1 MHKKRTRLLSLL
13 LVGALLLGLYPLPG
27 LAEASPPPQATQTDI
42 TESPPENE
50 AAPSTEPDTGPQQP
64 PADSETEEPTRQPTE
79 EAPPTPAEEPVQE
92 PTQVPS
98 QVPSENPAMLS
109 LLEAMAQNGYAY
121 VLTSPVPLY
130 ATEELTLPLA
140 AIAQEMAVLLVHR
153 LTAGDTVAEVWLLN
167 EAYELVVA
175 YVPTASLPETAL
187 TGPEV
192 DALAQTLLS
201 ALAADAS
208 GQRLVFVA
216 ALQAAMEEPTSE
228 PTPED
233 TSEGVTSQP
242 TPEPAATATDVTAPA
257 LPTQETPP
265 AEPGAFA
272 QVTTQTNAFTDVDES
287 FAQGNT
293 GELWA
298 GYFTRDAIVQVEEVL
313 QDGQGRWWY
322 RVRYL
327 YGDDFADGTLKWT
340 AYGTACVLAAE
351 AYVTDAAGLTVT
363 DYAYPDRA
371 ASGVMRMAARS
382 AQSFSLK
389 ALNAAVPTLYVGQ
402 SGLYGSSG
410 KDSAYLQ
417 IAKAPGHGTVYAT
430 PHYLEGYTVYCLEH
444 TLPGPGENISGGGQ
458 QPTGPYV
465 IVDMDTYRTTPG
477 YSSIIYHESTLHAI
491 GWVLRH
497 TYPFMVLDRSDAD
510 NETWSRVAGQF
521 AIRQVI
527 RELEGPQYVRDYWD
541 MDNFYRASGQAPEVY
556 LEYARWLAANG
567 IARASMTGAIAVSN
581 QSARFSGGYL
591 TGTVTLTTDADLIRI
606 PLSAGALTGNT
617 AGTDGA
623 YYYLRSGD
631 TVSVTVP
638 GTVLSFVAES
648 VSSAEEEANFLIG
661 VPDEAIQKVLIP
673 QQGAPY
679 KLQSVTVAFDAPMG
693 GITVT
698 KKDAATGAKLP
709 GAVFELSGNGESRTQ
724 TTGADGMAR
733 FENLQPGVY
742 TVREIGTPEGY
753 LLASPDAQ
761 QVTVAGGGTASAV
774 FANAQVTGS
783 IRIVKRD
790 SLTKEALAGAEF
802 TITRLTAPPSAG
814 GAGTGSSVVVT
825 TDASGIAETGWLPW
839 GRYRIEETKTP
850 EHYVDQAFSTEI
862 DILEQ
867 GKTYEITVENE
878 PAKGYIQIVKTDS
891 LDKTPI
897 GQVQFDIFREGSS
910 EPVAVMTT
918 DENGAATSPPLPKGS
933 YIVRE
938 HENPTGYV
946 EELVQL
952 SATVKSDATAYL
964 SASNQPIQGR
974 IRIVKRDSLTKEA
987 LAGAEFTIT
996 RVSGLPAHQGKDDGE
1011 VVAVLTTDAEGVA
1024 LSPPLTYG
1032 TYRVEES
1039 KVPEHYVDQGFAVEV
1054 EIRENG
1060 KTYEIAA
1067 ENEPTKGYIRITK
1080 TDRLNGNPIAGVRFD
1095 IYENDAYG
1103 SALAGSMVTDEN
1115 GVAVSEPLRKGRYIV
1130 REYGETAGYVFEEI
1144 ALEATVQ
1151 SDMTTELT
1159 ATNQPVQVRLKLYKR
1174 DAEEYAGDNPNSSA
1188 HPKSL
1193 LPEPCDISAPAVRGD
1208 GQLTGAVFQVL
1219 AAQDITDRQGHVVF
1233 AKGEVVADR
1242 LTTAGADASVTTEL
1256 LWPGVYEIVEL
1267 SPPEGYQPSGETF
1280 LVDARSATEQ
1290 SKAAV
1295 VTYEGLKT
1303 NKIRYGAQAVIKI
1316 LGSMDAGPDPGRV
1329 ETPEAGAEFNVYL
1342 ERAGSYENAREI
1354 ERDHLVTDENGYA
1367 KTKPLPYGVYV
1378 LEQTKGAPGYEI
1390 KGPVTFEI
1398 DGTEDLDNPPP
1409 LTLSDQPI
1417 RYRLRLLK
1425 TDAETGRTI
1434 VLSSASFKLKN
1445 AAGEYVAQTVYYPT
1459 QQEIDTFVTDETG
1472 GVTLPETVTWGLY
1485 YLEEVKAPEG
1495 YLLPAED
1502 LAVFVGQDGDSPGET
1517 YQLDIEIPNTP
1528 VMGRICLEKT
1538 GLMLTGFEPD
1548 TDAYGNK
1555 LQRPVYE
1562 EGYLAGAVFEVRAA
1576 ETVAGKDGTV
1586 WFTQDALVSTLTTTA
1601 EGMVVSEPLPLGRYY
1616 LVETQAPAGYA
1627 LDETRY
1633 DVTLAATDS
1642 QTTLVD
1648 VQVKAG
1654 NAYIPVEI
1662 TVEKQA
1668 EALQSTAQA
1677 DGTMIRQVVDGPGE
1691 GFVFGLY
1698 NAFDIRYPGGMLPA
1712 GTLVATGATDAEG
1725 RLTFA
1730 GNYPHGDYEVRE
1742 LQAPEGWKRSPE
1754 RFPIMLVPEGEE
1766 AGTVIRARVAV
1777 RNALIYTP
1785 VTLTKTD
1792 ITGANTVP
1800 GALIEVRDESGAV
1813 IYRAYTDERGELPDI
1828 PVTPGR
1834 YTFREVLAPEGYALN
1849 EAETS
1854 FTVDAEGNVRGNT
1867 LLRDDFT
1874 RVQLQ
1879 KQYEDG
1885 QPMGGVTFALL
1896 DETGTQLMTAISDR
1910 NGLVTFERIPYGSY
1924 TIVETQPLP
1933 GYFLADV
1940 AVELQVDGSFVNPK
1954 EPLAT
1959 IVNHPMRIACRK
1971 VNPSGTP
1978 LPGAEFCLV
1987 DAATGTVVEIAVSDE
2002 EGCFAFEHVDYG
2014 DWIIRE
2020 RKSPE
2025 GYSAMADVPLHIGED
2040 FVQPEPMTFVDIPDH
2055 YVFRKVDTAG
2065 RPLAGVRFALEDA
2078 EGNALRELVSGE
2090 DGTVRVDGLE
2100 PGSYVIRETQAL
2112 EGYTRTDETLCF
2124 TLDASYVPAEEMPE
2138 LVNATVIQTGI
2149 DLIVTPLMTLGG
2161 GLVLLGCVLYGAQQC
2176 TFRRKRKKK

>member
-1 MHKKRTRLLSLL
+1 
-13 LVGALLLGLYPLPG
+13 
-27 LAEASPPPQATQTDI
+27 
-42 TESPPENE
+42 
-50 AAPSTEPDTGPQQP
+50 
-64 PADSETEEPTRQPTE
+64 
-79 EAPPTPAEEPVQE
+79 
-92 PTQVPS
+92 
-98 QVPSENPAMLS
+98 
-109 LLEAMAQNGYAY
+109 MAQNGYAY
-121 VLTSPVPLY
+121 VLTPPVPLY

-175 YVPTASLPETAL
+175 YVSTASLPETAL

-242 TPEPAATATDVTAPA
+242 TPEPAATATDATATDVTAPA

-410 KDSAYLQ
+410 KDSTYLQ

-606 PLSAGALTGNT
+606 PISAGTLTGNT

-631 TVSVTVP
+631 TVSVSVP

-742 TVREIGTPEGY
+742 TVREISAPEGY

-783 IRIVKRD
+783 IRIVK
-790 SLTKEALAGAEF
+790 
-802 TITRLTAPPSAG
+802 
-814 GAGTGSSVVVT
+814 
-825 TDASGIAETGWLPW
+825 
-839 GRYRIEETKTP
+839 
-850 EHYVDQAFSTEI
+850 Q
-862 DILEQ
+862 
-867 GKTYEITVENE
+867 
-878 PAKGYIQIVKTDS
+878 
-891 LDKTPI
+891 
-897 GQVQFDIFREGSS
+897 
-910 EPVAVMTT
+910 
-918 DENGAATSPPLPKGS
+918 
-933 YIVRE
+933 
-938 HENPTGYV
+938 
-946 EELVQL
+946 
-952 SATVKSDATAYL
+952 
-964 SASNQPIQGR
+964 
-974 IRIVKRDSLTKEA
+974 DSLTKEA

-1039 KVPEHYVDQGFAVEV
+1039 KAPEHYVDQVFAMEV

-1130 REYGETAGYVFEEI
+1130 REHGETAGYVFEEI

-1174 DAEEYAGDNPNSSA
+1174 DAEEYAGENPNSSA
-1188 HPKSL
+1188 RPKSSPL

-1242 LTTAGADASVTTEL
+1242 LITAGADASVTTEL

-1280 LVDARSATEQ
+1280 LVDARNAAEQ
-1290 SKAAV
+1290 SQAGV

-1303 NKIRYGAQAVIKI
+1303 NEIRYGAQAVIKI
-1316 LGSMDAGPDPGRV
+1316 LGSMDAGPDPSRV

-1417 RYRLRLLK
+1417 RYRLRLRK

-1472 GVTLPETVTWGLY
+1472 GVTLPETVTWGLH

-1502 LAVFVGQDGDSPGET
+1502 LAVFVGHDGDSPGET

-1528 VMGRICLEKT
+1528 VKGRICLEKT
-1538 GLMLTGFEPD
+1538 GLMLAGFEPD
-1548 TDAYGNK
+1548 TDAYGNE
-1555 LQRPVYE
+1555 LQRPVYQ
-1562 EGYLAGAVFEVRAA
+1562 EGYLADAVFEVRAA

-1601 EGMVVSEPLPLGRYY
+1601 EGMAVSEPLPLGRYY

-1677 DGTMIRQVVDGPGE
+1677 DGTLIRQVVDGPGE

-1698 NAFDIRYPGGMLPA
+1698 NAFDVRYPGGMLPA
-1712 GTLVATGATDAEG
+1712 DTLVATGATDAEG

-1754 RFPIMLVPEGEE
+1754 RFPIMLEPEGTET
-1766 AGTVIRARVAV
+1766 GTVIRARVAV

-1854 FTVDAEGNVRGNT
+1854 FTVDAEGNVRGNI

-1896 DETGTQLMTAISDR
+1896 DETGTQLMTAVSDR
-1910 NGLVTFERIPYGSY
+1910 NGLATFERIPYGSY

-1940 AVELQVDGSFVNPK
+1940 AVELQVDGSFVNPQ

-1959 IVNHPMRIACRK
+1959 IVNHPMRIVCRK
-1971 VNPSGTP
+1971 VNTSGTP

-2020 RKSPE
+2020 TKAPE
-2025 GYSAMADVPLHIGED
+2025 GYIAMADVPLHIGED
-2040 FVQPEPMTFVDIPDH
+2040 FVQTEPMTFVDIPDY

>member
-13 LVGALLLGLYPLPG
+13 LVGMLLLGLYPVPG
-27 LAEASPPPQATQTDI
+27 LVEASPPPQATQTDI

-50 AAPSTEPDTGPQQP
+50 AAPSTEPDTGSLQP
-64 PADSETEEPTRQPTE
+64 PVDSETEEPTRQPAE
-79 EAPPTPAEEPVQE
+79 EAPPTPAEEPAQE

-98 QVPSENPAMLS
+98 EKPNALS
-109 LLEAMAQNGYAY
+109 WREAMAQNGYAY
-121 VLTSPVPLY
+121 VLTPPVPLY

-140 AIAQEMAVLLVHR
+140 AIAQETAVLLVHR

-167 EAYELVVA
+167 EAYELVEA
-175 YVPTASLPETAL
+175 YVSTASLPETAL

-216 ALQAAMEEPTSE
+216 ALQAAMEEPTSD

-233 TSEGVTSQP
+233 TFEGVTSQP

-287 FAQGNT
+287 FAQGYT

-638 GTVLSFVAES
+638 GTALSFVAES

-742 TVREIGTPEGY
+742 TVREISAPEGY

-761 QVTVAGGGTASAV
+761 QVTVTGGGTASAV

-783 IRIVKRD
+783 IRIVK
-790 SLTKEALAGAEF
+790 
-802 TITRLTAPPSAG
+802 
-814 GAGTGSSVVVT
+814 
-825 TDASGIAETGWLPW
+825 
-839 GRYRIEETKTP
+839 
-850 EHYVDQAFSTEI
+850 Q
-862 DILEQ
+862 
-867 GKTYEITVENE
+867 
-878 PAKGYIQIVKTDS
+878 
-891 LDKTPI
+891 
-897 GQVQFDIFREGSS
+897 
-910 EPVAVMTT
+910 
-918 DENGAATSPPLPKGS
+918 
-933 YIVRE
+933 
-938 HENPTGYV
+938 
-946 EELVQL
+946 
-952 SATVKSDATAYL
+952 
-964 SASNQPIQGR
+964 
-974 IRIVKRDSLTKEA
+974 DSLTKEA

-996 RVSGLPAHQGKDDGE
+996 RVSGLPAHQGKDEGE

-1095 IYENDAYG
+1095 ICENDAYG

-1130 REYGETAGYVFEEI
+1130 REHGETAGYVFEEI

-1174 DAEEYAGDNPNSSA
+1174 DAEEYTGDNPNSSA
-1188 HPKSL
+1188 RPKSL

-1219 AAQDITDRQGHVVF
+1219 AAQDITDRQGHVIF

-1242 LTTAGADASVTTEL
+1242 LTTAGADASATTEL

-1280 LVDARSATEQ
+1280 LVDARSAAEQ
-1290 SKAAV
+1290 SQAAV

-1303 NKIRYGAQAVIKI
+1303 NEIRYGAQAVIKI

-1329 ETPEAGAEFNVYL
+1329 ETPEVGAEFNVYL
-1342 ERAGSYENAREI
+1342 ERAGSYENAREM

-1378 LEQTKGAPGYEI
+1378 LEQTKGVPGYEI

-1528 VMGRICLEKT
+1528 VKGRICLEKT

-1555 LQRPVYE
+1555 LQRPVYQ

-1576 ETVAGKDGTV
+1576 ETVTGKDGTV

-1601 EGMVVSEPLPLGRYY
+1601 EGMAVSEPLPLGRYY
-1616 LVETQAPAGYA
+1616 LVETQAPAGYT

-1642 QTTLVD
+1642 QTALVD

-1677 DGTMIRQVVDGPGE
+1677 DGTLIRQVVDAPGE

-1754 RFPIMLVPEGEE
+1754 RFPIALEPEGEE

-1885 QPMGGVTFALL
+1885 QPMGGVSFALL

-1959 IVNHPMRIACRK
+1959 IVNHPMRIVCRK
-1971 VNPSGTP
+1971 VNTSGTP

-2020 RKSPE
+2020 RKAPE

>member
-1 MHKKRTRLLSLL
+1 MHKKRTKLLSLL
-13 LVGALLLGLYPLPG
+13 LVGALLLGLYPVPG
-27 LAEASPPPQATQTDI
+27 LAEASSPSQATQTDI

-50 AAPSTEPDTGPQQP
+50 AAPSTEPDTGPPQP
-64 PADSETEEPTRQPTE
+64 PADSETE
-79 EAPPTPAEEPVQE
+79 EAPPTPAEEPAQE
-92 PTQVPS
+92 PTQA
-98 QVPSENPAMLS
+98 PSEKPNTFS
-109 LLEAMAQNGYAY
+109 WREAMAQNGYAY

-140 AIAQEMAVLLVHR
+140 AIAQETVVLLVHR

-175 YVPTASLPETAL
+175 YVSTASLPETAL

-192 DALAQTLLS
+192 DVLAQTLLS
-201 ALAADAS
+201 ALAEDAS

-233 TSEGVTSQP
+233 TSEGVTFQP
-242 TPEPAATATDVTAPA
+242 TPEPAATATDVTATDVTAPA

-382 AQSFSLK
+382 AQGFSLK

-556 LEYARWLAANG
+556 LEYARWLAAKG

-638 GTVLSFVAES
+638 GTALSFVAES

-742 TVREIGTPEGY
+742 TVREIGAPEGY

-761 QVTVAGGGTASAV
+761 QVTVTGGGTASAV

-783 IRIVKRD
+783 IRIAKQD

-802 TITRLTAPPSAG
+802 TITR
-814 GAGTGSSVVVT
+814 
-825 TDASGIAETGWLPW
+825 I
-839 GRYRIEETKTP
+839 
-850 EHYVDQAFSTEI
+850 
-862 DILEQ
+862 
-867 GKTYEITVENE
+867 
-878 PAKGYIQIVKTDS
+878 
-891 LDKTPI
+891 
-897 GQVQFDIFREGSS
+897 
-910 EPVAVMTT
+910 
-918 DENGAATSPPLPKGS
+918 
-933 YIVRE
+933 
-938 HENPTGYV
+938 
-946 EELVQL
+946 
-952 SATVKSDATAYL
+952 
-964 SASNQPIQGR
+964 
-974 IRIVKRDSLTKEA
+974 
-987 LAGAEFTIT
+987 
-996 RVSGLPAHQGKDDGE
+996 SGLPAHQGKDDGE

-1039 KVPEHYVDQGFAVEV
+1039 KVPEHYVDQCFAVEV

-1130 REYGETAGYVFEEI
+1130 REHGETAGYVFEEI

-1188 HPKSL
+1188 HRKSL

-1233 AKGEVVADR
+1233 AEGEVVADR

-1280 LVDARSATEQ
+1280 LVDARSAAEQ
-1290 SKAAV
+1290 SQAAV

-1303 NKIRYGAQAVIKI
+1303 NEIRYGAQAVIKI

-1390 KGPVTFEI
+1390 KGSITFEI

-1485 YLEEVKAPEG
+1485 YLEEVKAPED

-1502 LAVFVGQDGDSPGET
+1502 LAVFVGHDGDSPGET

-1548 TDAYGNK
+1548 TDAYGNE
-1555 LQRPVYE
+1555 LQRPVYK
-1562 EGYLAGAVFEVRAA
+1562 EGYLADAVFEVRAA
-1576 ETVAGKDGTV
+1576 ETVTGKDGTV

-1601 EGMVVSEPLPLGRYY
+1601 EGMAVSEPLPLGRYY

-1642 QTTLVD
+1642 QTALVD

-1668 EALQSTAQA
+1668 ETLQSTAQA
-1677 DGTMIRQVVDGPGE
+1677 DGTLIRQVVDAPGE

-1754 RFPIMLVPEGEE
+1754 RFPIALEPEGTE

-1785 VTLTKTD
+1785 VISMILCARRSKT
-1792 ITGANTVP
+1792 
-1800 GALIEVRDESGAV
+1800 S
-1813 IYRAYTDERGELPDI
+1813 
-1828 PVTPGR
+1828 
-1834 YTFREVLAPEGYALN
+1834 
-1849 EAETS
+1849 
-1854 FTVDAEGNVRGNT
+1854 
-1867 LLRDDFT
+1867 LR
-1874 RVQLQ
+1874 
-1879 KQYEDG
+1879 
-1885 QPMGGVTFALL
+1885 
-1896 DETGTQLMTAISDR
+1896 
-1910 NGLVTFERIPYGSY
+1910 
-1924 TIVETQPLP
+1924 
-1933 GYFLADV
+1933 
-1940 AVELQVDGSFVNPK
+1940 
-1954 EPLAT
+1954 
-1959 IVNHPMRIACRK
+1959 
-1971 VNPSGTP
+1971 
-1978 LPGAEFCLV
+1978 
-1987 DAATGTVVEIAVSDE
+1987 
-2002 EGCFAFEHVDYG
+2002 
-2014 DWIIRE
+2014 
-2020 RKSPE
+2020 
-2025 GYSAMADVPLHIGED
+2025 
-2040 FVQPEPMTFVDIPDH
+2040 
-2055 YVFRKVDTAG
+2055 
-2065 RPLAGVRFALEDA
+2065 
-2078 EGNALRELVSGE
+2078 
-2090 DGTVRVDGLE
+2090 
-2100 PGSYVIRETQAL
+2100 
-2112 EGYTRTDETLCF
+2112 
-2124 TLDASYVPAEEMPE
+2124 
-2138 LVNATVIQTGI
+2138 
-2149 DLIVTPLMTLGG
+2149 
-2161 GLVLLGCVLYGAQQC
+2161 
-2176 TFRRKRKKK
+2176 

>member
-50 AAPSTEPDTGPQQP
+50 AAPSTEPDTGPPQP
-64 PADSETEEPTRQPTE
+64 PADSETEE
-79 EAPPTPAEEPVQE
+79 ALPTPAEEPAQE
-92 PTQVPS
+92 PTQA
-98 QVPSENPAMLS
+98 PSEKPNALS
-109 LLEAMAQNGYAY
+109 WREAMAQNGYAY
-121 VLTSPVPLY
+121 VLTPPVPLY

-140 AIAQEMAVLLVHR
+140 AIAQETAVLLVHR

-175 YVPTASLPETAL
+175 YVSTASLPEIAL
-187 TGPEV
+187 TGLEV

-216 ALQAAMEEPTSE
+216 ALQAAMEEPTSD

-402 SGLYGSSG
+402 SGLHGSSG

-556 LEYARWLAANG
+556 LEYARWLAYNG

-617 AGTDGA
+617 AGMDGA

-638 GTVLSFVAES
+638 GTTLSFVAES

-709 GAVFELSGNGESRTQ
+709 GAAFELSGNGESRTQ

-742 TVREIGTPEGY
+742 TVREISAPEGY

-783 IRIVKRD
+783 IRMVKQD

-802 TITRLTAPPSAG
+802 TITR
-814 GAGTGSSVVVT
+814 
-825 TDASGIAETGWLPW
+825 I
-839 GRYRIEETKTP
+839 
-850 EHYVDQAFSTEI
+850 
-862 DILEQ
+862 
-867 GKTYEITVENE
+867 
-878 PAKGYIQIVKTDS
+878 
-891 LDKTPI
+891 
-897 GQVQFDIFREGSS
+897 
-910 EPVAVMTT
+910 
-918 DENGAATSPPLPKGS
+918 
-933 YIVRE
+933 
-938 HENPTGYV
+938 
-946 EELVQL
+946 
-952 SATVKSDATAYL
+952 
-964 SASNQPIQGR
+964 
-974 IRIVKRDSLTKEA
+974 
-987 LAGAEFTIT
+987 
-996 RVSGLPAHQGKDDGE
+996 SGLPAHQGKDDGE

-1039 KVPEHYVDQGFAVEV
+1039 KAPEHYVDQGFAVEV

-1130 REYGETAGYVFEEI
+1130 REHGETAGYVFEEI

-1174 DAEEYAGDNPNSSA
+1174 DAEEYAGENPNSSA
-1188 HPKSL
+1188 RPKSSPL
-1193 LPEPCDISAPAVRGD
+1193 LPETCDISAPAVRGD

-1219 AAQDITDRQGHVVF
+1219 AAWDITDRQGHVVF

-1242 LTTAGADASVTTEL
+1242 LTTAGADASATTEL
-1256 LWPGVYEIVEL
+1256 LWPGVYEIVEM

-1280 LVDARSATEQ
+1280 LVDARSAAEQ
-1290 SKAAV
+1290 SQAGV

-1303 NKIRYGAQAVIKI
+1303 NEIRYGAQAVIKI

-1342 ERAGSYENAREI
+1342 ERAGSYENAREM

-1390 KGPVTFEI
+1390 KGPITFEI

-1528 VMGRICLEKT
+1528 VKGRICLEKT

-1548 TDAYGNK
+1548 TDAYGNE
-1555 LQRPVYE
+1555 LQRPVYQ

-1576 ETVAGKDGTV
+1576 ETVTGKDGTV

-1601 EGMVVSEPLPLGRYY
+1601 EGMAVSEPLPLGRYY

-1642 QTTLVD
+1642 QTALVD

-1668 EALQSTAQA
+1668 ETLQSTAQA
-1677 DGTMIRQVVDGPGE
+1677 DGTLIRQVVDAPGE

-1725 RLTFA
+1725 QLTFA

-1742 LQAPEGWKRSPE
+1742 LQTPEGWKRSPE
-1754 RFPIMLVPEGEE
+1754 RFPITLEPEGEE

-1896 DETGTQLMTAISDR
+1896 DEAGTQLMAAVSDR

-1971 VNPSGTP
+1971 VNTSGTP

-2020 RKSPE
+2020 RKAPE
-2025 GYSAMADVPLHIGED
+2025 GYIAMADVSLNIGED

-2055 YVFRKVDTAG
+2055 YVFRKVDNAG
-2065 RPLAGVRFALEDA
+2065 RPLAGVRFVLEDA

-2138 LVNATVIQTGI
+2138 MVNATVIQTGI

>member
-27 LAEASPPPQATQTDI
+27 LAETSPPPQATQTDI

-50 AAPSTEPDTGPQQP
+50 AAPSTEPDTGSLQP
-64 PADSETEEPTRQPTE
+64 PVDSETEEPARQPTE
-79 EAPPTPAEEPVQE
+79 EAPPTPAEEPAQE
-92 PTQVPS
+92 PTQA
-98 QVPSENPAMLS
+98 PSEKPNALS
-109 LLEAMAQNGYAY
+109 WREAMAQNGYAY
-121 VLTSPVPLY
+121 VLTPPVPLY

-140 AIAQEMAVLLVHR
+140 AIAQETAVLLVHR

-175 YVPTASLPETAL
+175 YVSTASLPETAL

-192 DALAQTLLS
+192 DVLAQTLLS

-216 ALQAAMEEPTSE
+216 ALQAAMEKPTSE

-298 GYFTRDAIVQVEEVL
+298 GYFTRDAVVQVEEVL
-313 QDGQGRWWY
+313 QDGQRRWWY

-410 KDSAYLQ
+410 KDSTYLQ

-742 TVREIGTPEGY
+742 TVREIGAPEGY

-761 QVTVAGGGTASAV
+761 QVTVTGGGTASAV

-783 IRIVKRD
+783 IRV
-790 SLTKEALAGAEF
+790 
-802 TITRLTAPPSAG
+802 
-814 GAGTGSSVVVT
+814 
-825 TDASGIAETGWLPW
+825 
-839 GRYRIEETKTP
+839 
-850 EHYVDQAFSTEI
+850 
-862 DILEQ
+862 
-867 GKTYEITVENE
+867 
-878 PAKGYIQIVKTDS
+878 
-891 LDKTPI
+891 
-897 GQVQFDIFREGSS
+897 
-910 EPVAVMTT
+910 
-918 DENGAATSPPLPKGS
+918 
-933 YIVRE
+933 
-938 HENPTGYV
+938 
-946 EELVQL
+946 
-952 SATVKSDATAYL
+952 
-964 SASNQPIQGR
+964 
-974 IRIVKRDSLTKEA
+974 VKRDSLTKEA

-1130 REYGETAGYVFEEI
+1130 REHGETAGYVFEEI

-1174 DAEEYAGDNPNSSA
+1174 DAEEYAGENPNSSA
-1188 HPKSL
+1188 RPKSSPL

-1219 AAQDITDRQGHVVF
+1219 AARDITDRQGHVIF

-1242 LTTAGADASVTTEL
+1242 LITAGADASVTTEL

-1280 LVDARSATEQ
+1280 LVDARSAAEQ
-1290 SKAAV
+1290 SQAAV

-1303 NKIRYGAQAVIKI
+1303 NEIRYGAQAVIKI

-1390 KGPVTFEI
+1390 KGPVAFEI

-1502 LAVFVGQDGDSPGET
+1502 LAVFVGHDGDSPGET

-1528 VMGRICLEKT
+1528 VKGRICLEKT

-1548 TDAYGNK
+1548 TDAYGNE
-1555 LQRPVYE
+1555 LQRPVYK

-1576 ETVAGKDGTV
+1576 ETVTGKDGTV

-1601 EGMVVSEPLPLGRYY
+1601 EGMAVSDPLPLGRYY

-1642 QTTLVD
+1642 QTALVD

-1668 EALQSTAQA
+1668 ETLQSTAQA
-1677 DGTMIRQVVDGPGE
+1677 DGTLIRQVVDGPGE

-1754 RFPIMLVPEGEE
+1754 RFPITLEPEGEE

-1854 FTVDAEGNVRGNT
+1854 FTVDAEGNVRGNI
-1867 LLRDDFT
+1867 LLQDDFT

-1879 KQYEDG
+1879 KQYEAG
-1885 QPMGGVTFALL
+1885 QPMGGVSFALL

-1959 IVNHPMRIACRK
+1959 IVNHPMRIVCRK
-1971 VNPSGTP
+1971 VNTSGTP

-2020 RKSPE
+2020 RKAPE
-2025 GYSAMADVPLHIGED
+2025 GYSAMADVPLNIGED
-2040 FVQPEPMTFVDIPDH
+2040 LVQPEPMTFVDIPDH

>member
-140 AIAQEMAVLLVHR
+140 AIAQELAVLLVHR

-175 YVPTASLPETAL
+175 YVSTASLPETAL

-556 LEYARWLAANG
+556 LEYARWLAAKG

-606 PLSAGALTGNT
+606 PISAGTLTGNT

-638 GTVLSFVAES
+638 GTALSFVAES

-733 FENLQPGVY
+733 FENLQPGIY
-742 TVREIGTPEGY
+742 TVREISAPEGY

-761 QVTVAGGGTASAV
+761 QVTVTGGGTASAV

-783 IRIVKRD
+783 IR
-790 SLTKEALAGAEF
+790 
-802 TITRLTAPPSAG
+802 
-814 GAGTGSSVVVT
+814 
-825 TDASGIAETGWLPW
+825 
-839 GRYRIEETKTP
+839 
-850 EHYVDQAFSTEI
+850 
-862 DILEQ
+862 
-867 GKTYEITVENE
+867 
-878 PAKGYIQIVKTDS
+878 
-891 LDKTPI
+891 
-897 GQVQFDIFREGSS
+897 
-910 EPVAVMTT
+910 M
-918 DENGAATSPPLPKGS
+918 
-933 YIVRE
+933 
-938 HENPTGYV
+938 
-946 EELVQL
+946 
-952 SATVKSDATAYL
+952 
-964 SASNQPIQGR
+964 
-974 IRIVKRDSLTKEA
+974 VKRDSLTKEA

-1103 SALAGSMVTDEN
+1103 SALAGSIVTDEN

-1130 REYGETAGYVFEEI
+1130 REHGETAGYVFEEI

-1174 DAEEYAGDNPNSSA
+1174 DAEEYTGDNPNSSA
-1188 HPKSL
+1188 RPKSL

-1219 AAQDITDRQGHVVF
+1219 AARDITDRQGHVVF

-1242 LTTAGADASVTTEL
+1242 LTTAGADASATTEL

-1280 LVDARSATEQ
+1280 LVDARSAAEQ
-1290 SKAAV
+1290 SQAAV

-1303 NKIRYGAQAVIKI
+1303 NEIRYGAQAVIKI

-1342 ERAGSYENAREI
+1342 ERAGSYENAREM

-1502 LAVFVGQDGDSPGET
+1502 LAVFVGHDGDSPGET

-1548 TDAYGNK
+1548 TDAYGNE
-1555 LQRPVYE
+1555 LQRPVYQ
-1562 EGYLAGAVFEVRAA
+1562 EGYLADAVFEVRAA

-1601 EGMVVSEPLPLGRYY
+1601 EGMAVSEPLPLGRYY

-1642 QTTLVD
+1642 QTALVD

-1668 EALQSTAQA
+1668 ETLQSTAQA
-1677 DGTMIRQVVDGPGE
+1677 DGTLIRQVVDGPGE

-1754 RFPIMLVPEGEE
+1754 RFPITLEPEGTET
-1766 AGTVIRARVAV
+1766 GTVIRARVAV

-1896 DETGTQLMTAISDR
+1896 DEAGTQLMAAISDR
-1910 NGLVTFERIPYGSY
+1910 NGLATFERIPYGSY

-1940 AVELQVDGSFVNPK
+1940 AVELQVDGSFVNPQ

-1971 VNPSGTP
+1971 VNTSGTP

>member
-27 LAEASPPPQATQTDI
+27 LAETSPPPQATQTDI

-92 PTQVPS
+92 PTQA
-98 QVPSENPAMLS
+98 PSEYPDALS

-121 VLTSPVPLY
+121 VLTPPVPLY

-140 AIAQEMAVLLVHR
+140 AIAQETAVLLVHR

-175 YVPTASLPETAL
+175 YVSTASLPETAL
-187 TGPEV
+187 TGQEV
-192 DALAQTLLS
+192 DVLAQTLLS

-216 ALQAAMEEPTSE
+216 ALQAAMEEPTSD

-233 TSEGVTSQP
+233 TSEGFTSQP

-382 AQSFSLK
+382 AQGFSLK

-606 PLSAGALTGNT
+606 PISAGTLTGNT

-638 GTVLSFVAES
+638 GTALSFVAES

-693 GITVT
+693 GIVVAKT
-698 KKDAATGAKLP
+698 DAATGAKLP

-742 TVREIGTPEGY
+742 TVREISAPEGY

-761 QVTVAGGGTASAV
+761 QVTVTGGGTASAV

-783 IRIVKRD
+783 IR
-790 SLTKEALAGAEF
+790 
-802 TITRLTAPPSAG
+802 
-814 GAGTGSSVVVT
+814 
-825 TDASGIAETGWLPW
+825 
-839 GRYRIEETKTP
+839 
-850 EHYVDQAFSTEI
+850 
-862 DILEQ
+862 
-867 GKTYEITVENE
+867 
-878 PAKGYIQIVKTDS
+878 
-891 LDKTPI
+891 
-897 GQVQFDIFREGSS
+897 
-910 EPVAVMTT
+910 M
-918 DENGAATSPPLPKGS
+918 
-933 YIVRE
+933 
-938 HENPTGYV
+938 
-946 EELVQL
+946 
-952 SATVKSDATAYL
+952 
-964 SASNQPIQGR
+964 
-974 IRIVKRDSLTKEA
+974 VKRDSLTKEA

-1130 REYGETAGYVFEEI
+1130 REHGETAGYVFEEI

-1174 DAEEYAGDNPNSSA
+1174 DAEEYTGDNPNSSA
-1188 HPKSL
+1188 RPKSL

-1219 AAQDITDRQGHVVF
+1219 AARDITDRQGHVVF

-1242 LTTAGADASVTTEL
+1242 LTTAGADASATTEL

-1280 LVDARSATEQ
+1280 LVDARSAAEQ
-1290 SKAAV
+1290 SQAAV

-1303 NKIRYGAQAVIKI
+1303 NEIRYGAQAVIKI

-1390 KGPVTFEI
+1390 KGSITFEI

-1502 LAVFVGQDGDSPGET
+1502 LAVFVGHDGDSPGET

-1528 VMGRICLEKT
+1528 VKGRICLEKT

-1548 TDAYGNK
+1548 TDAYGNE
-1555 LQRPVYE
+1555 LQRPVYQ

-1576 ETVAGKDGTV
+1576 ETVTGKDGTV

-1642 QTTLVD
+1642 QTALVD

-1668 EALQSTAQA
+1668 ETLQSTAQA
-1677 DGTMIRQVVDGPGE
+1677 DGTLIRQVVDGPGE
-1691 GFVFGLY
+1691 GFAFGLY
-1698 NAFDIRYPGGMLPA
+1698 NAFDVRYPGGMLPA

-1742 LQAPEGWKRSPE
+1742 LQTPEGWKRSPE
-1754 RFPIMLVPEGEE
+1754 RLPITLEPEGTE

-1885 QPMGGVTFALL
+1885 QPMGGVSFALL
-1896 DETGTQLMTAISDR
+1896 DETGTQLMAAVSDR
-1910 NGLVTFERIPYGSY
+1910 NGLATLERIPYGSY

-1940 AVELQVDGSFVNPK
+1940 AVELQVDGSFVNPQ

-1959 IVNHPMRIACRK
+1959 IVNHPMRITCRK
-1971 VNPSGTP
+1971 VNTSGTP
-1978 LPGAEFCLV
+1978 LSGAEFCLV

-2020 RKSPE
+2020 RKAPE
-2025 GYSAMADVPLHIGED
+2025 GYSAMADVSLNIGED

-2065 RPLAGVRFALEDA
+2065 RPLAGVRFALEDT

-2124 TLDASYVPAEEMPE
+2124 TLDASYIPAEEMPE

-2161 GLVLLGCVLYGAQQC
+2161 GLVLLGCALYGAQQC

>member
-50 AAPSTEPDTGPQQP
+50 AAPSTEPDTGPPQP
-64 PADSETEEPTRQPTE
+64 PADSETEE
-79 EAPPTPAEEPVQE
+79 ALPTPAEEPAQE
-92 PTQVPS
+92 PTQA
-98 QVPSENPAMLS
+98 PSEKPNALS
-109 LLEAMAQNGYAY
+109 WREAMAQNGYAY
-121 VLTSPVPLY
+121 VLTPPVPLY

-140 AIAQEMAVLLVHR
+140 AIAQETAVLLVHR

-175 YVPTASLPETAL
+175 YVSTASLPEIAL
-187 TGPEV
+187 TGLEV

-216 ALQAAMEEPTSE
+216 ALQAAMEEPTSD

-402 SGLYGSSG
+402 SGLHGSSG

-606 PLSAGALTGNT
+606 PISAGTLTGNT

-638 GTVLSFVAES
+638 GTALSFVAES

-693 GITVT
+693 GIVVAKT
-698 KKDAATGAKLP
+698 DAATGAKLP

-742 TVREIGTPEGY
+742 TVREISAPEGY

-761 QVTVAGGGTASAV
+761 QVTVTGGGTASAV

-783 IRIVKRD
+783 IR
-790 SLTKEALAGAEF
+790 
-802 TITRLTAPPSAG
+802 
-814 GAGTGSSVVVT
+814 
-825 TDASGIAETGWLPW
+825 
-839 GRYRIEETKTP
+839 
-850 EHYVDQAFSTEI
+850 
-862 DILEQ
+862 
-867 GKTYEITVENE
+867 
-878 PAKGYIQIVKTDS
+878 
-891 LDKTPI
+891 
-897 GQVQFDIFREGSS
+897 
-910 EPVAVMTT
+910 M
-918 DENGAATSPPLPKGS
+918 
-933 YIVRE
+933 
-938 HENPTGYV
+938 
-946 EELVQL
+946 
-952 SATVKSDATAYL
+952 
-964 SASNQPIQGR
+964 
-974 IRIVKRDSLTKEA
+974 VKRDSLTKEA

-1130 REYGETAGYVFEEI
+1130 REHGETAGYVFEEI

-1188 HPKSL
+1188 RPKSL

-1242 LTTAGADASVTTEL
+1242 LTTAGADASATTEL

-1280 LVDARSATEQ
+1280 LVDARSAAEQ
-1290 SKAAV
+1290 SQAAV

-1303 NKIRYGAQAVIKI
+1303 NEIRYGAQAVIKI

-1390 KGPVTFEI
+1390 KGSITFEI

-1502 LAVFVGQDGDSPGET
+1502 LAVFVGHDGDSPGET

-1528 VMGRICLEKT
+1528 VKGRICLEKT

-1548 TDAYGNK
+1548 TDAYGNE
-1555 LQRPVYE
+1555 LQRPVYQ

-1576 ETVAGKDGTV
+1576 ETVTGKDGTV

-1642 QTTLVD
+1642 QTALVD

-1668 EALQSTAQA
+1668 ETLQSTAQA
-1677 DGTMIRQVVDGPGE
+1677 DGTLIRQVVDGPGE
-1691 GFVFGLY
+1691 GFAFGLY
-1698 NAFDIRYPGGMLPA
+1698 NAFDVRYPGGMLPA

-1742 LQAPEGWKRSPE
+1742 LQTPEGWKRSPE
-1754 RFPIMLVPEGEE
+1754 RLPITLEPEGTE

-1854 FTVDAEGNVRGNT
+1854 FTVDAEGNVRGNI
-1867 LLRDDFT
+1867 LLQDDFT

-1885 QPMGGVTFALL
+1885 QPMGGVSFALL

-1910 NGLVTFERIPYGSY
+1910 NGLATFERIPYGSY
-1924 TIVETQPLP
+1924 TIVETQPLAGIFSGGRCRGASGGRQLCESPRTP
-1933 GYFLADV
+1933 GHHCQPSHADYVPQGQHVRNTLARCGV
-1940 AVELQVDGSFVNPK
+1940 
-1954 EPLAT
+1954 
-1959 IVNHPMRIACRK
+1959 
-1971 VNPSGTP
+1971 
-1978 LPGAEFCLV
+1978 LPGGCRHGHGGGNCRQRRGGLFCL
-1987 DAATGTVVEIAVSDE
+1987 
-2002 EGCFAFEHVDYG
+2002 
-2014 DWIIRE
+2014 
-2020 RKSPE
+2020 
-2025 GYSAMADVPLHIGED
+2025 
-2040 FVQPEPMTFVDIPDH
+2040 
-2055 YVFRKVDTAG
+2055 
-2065 RPLAGVRFALEDA
+2065 
-2078 EGNALRELVSGE
+2078 
-2090 DGTVRVDGLE
+2090 
-2100 PGSYVIRETQAL
+2100 
-2112 EGYTRTDETLCF
+2112 
-2124 TLDASYVPAEEMPE
+2124 
-2138 LVNATVIQTGI
+2138 
-2149 DLIVTPLMTLGG
+2149 
-2161 GLVLLGCVLYGAQQC
+2161 
-2176 TFRRKRKKK
+2176 

>member
-50 AAPSTEPDTGPQQP
+50 AAPNTEPDTGPPQP
-64 PADSETEEPTRQPTE
+64 PVDSETEEPTRPPTE
-79 EAPPTPAEEPVQE
+79 EAPPTPAEEPAQE
-92 PTQVPS
+92 PTQA
-98 QVPSENPAMLS
+98 PSEKPNALS
-109 LLEAMAQNGYAY
+109 WREAMAQNGYAY
-121 VLTSPVPLY
+121 VLTPPVPLY

-140 AIAQEMAVLLVHR
+140 AIAQETAVLLVHR

-167 EAYELVVA
+167 EAYELLVA
-175 YVPTASLPETAL
+175 YVSTASLPETAL

-242 TPEPAATATDVTAPA
+242 TPEPAATATDATATDVTAPA

-410 KDSAYLQ
+410 KDSTYLQ

-638 GTVLSFVAES
+638 GTALSFVAES

-709 GAVFELSGNGESRTQ
+709 GAVFELSGNSESRTQ

-742 TVREIGTPEGY
+742 TVREISAPEGY

-761 QVTVAGGGTASAV
+761 QVTVTGGGTASAV

-802 TITRLTAPPSAG
+802 TITR
-814 GAGTGSSVVVT
+814 
-825 TDASGIAETGWLPW
+825 I
-839 GRYRIEETKTP
+839 
-850 EHYVDQAFSTEI
+850 
-862 DILEQ
+862 
-867 GKTYEITVENE
+867 
-878 PAKGYIQIVKTDS
+878 
-891 LDKTPI
+891 
-897 GQVQFDIFREGSS
+897 
-910 EPVAVMTT
+910 
-918 DENGAATSPPLPKGS
+918 
-933 YIVRE
+933 
-938 HENPTGYV
+938 
-946 EELVQL
+946 
-952 SATVKSDATAYL
+952 
-964 SASNQPIQGR
+964 
-974 IRIVKRDSLTKEA
+974 
-987 LAGAEFTIT
+987 
-996 RVSGLPAHQGKDDGE
+996 SGLPAHQGKDDGE

-1130 REYGETAGYVFEEI
+1130 REHGETAGYVFEEI

-1151 SDMTTELT
+1151 SDMTTEMT

-1188 HPKSL
+1188 CPKSL

-1219 AAQDITDRQGHVVF
+1219 AAQDITDRQGHVIF

-1242 LTTAGADASVTTEL
+1242 LTTAGADASATTEL

-1280 LVDARSATEQ
+1280 LVDARSAAEQ
-1290 SKAAV
+1290 SQAAV

-1303 NKIRYGAQAVIKI
+1303 NEIRYGAQAVIKI

-1342 ERAGSYENAREI
+1342 ERAGSYENAREM

-1528 VMGRICLEKT
+1528 VKGRICLEKT
-1538 GLMLTGFEPD
+1538 GLMLAGFELD
-1548 TDAYGNK
+1548 TDAYGNE
-1555 LQRPVYE
+1555 LQRPVYQ

-1601 EGMVVSEPLPLGRYY
+1601 EGMAVSEPLPLGRYY

-1642 QTTLVD
+1642 QTALVD

-1668 EALQSTAQA
+1668 ETLQSTAQA
-1677 DGTMIRQVVDGPGE
+1677 DGTLIRQVVDGPGE

-1698 NAFDIRYPGGMLPA
+1698 NAFDIRYLGGMLPA

-1754 RFPIMLVPEGEE
+1754 RFPITLEPEGTET
-1766 AGTVIRARVAV
+1766 GTVIRARVAV

-1896 DETGTQLMTAISDR
+1896 DEAGTQLMAAISDR
-1910 NGLVTFERIPYGSY
+1910 NGLATFERIPYGSY

-1959 IVNHPMRIACRK
+1959 IVNHPMRITCRK
-1971 VNPSGTP
+1971 VNTSGTP

-2020 RKSPE
+2020 RKAPE

>member
-1 MHKKRTRLLSLL
+1 
-13 LVGALLLGLYPLPG
+13 
-27 LAEASPPPQATQTDI
+27 
-42 TESPPENE
+42 
-50 AAPSTEPDTGPQQP
+50 
-64 PADSETEEPTRQPTE
+64 
-79 EAPPTPAEEPVQE
+79 
-92 PTQVPS
+92 
-98 QVPSENPAMLS
+98 MLS
-109 LLEAMAQNGYAY
+109 LLETMAQNGYAY
-121 VLTSPVPLY
+121 VLTPPVPLY

-140 AIAQEMAVLLVHR
+140 AIAQETAVLLVHR

-175 YVPTASLPETAL
+175 YVSTASLPETAL

-233 TSEGVTSQP
+233 TSEGVTFQP

-638 GTVLSFVAES
+638 GTALSFVAES

-742 TVREIGTPEGY
+742 TVREISAPAGY

-761 QVTVAGGGTASAV
+761 QITVTGGGTASAV
-774 FANAQVTGS
+774 FANAQVAGS

-802 TITRLTAPPSAG
+802 TITR
-814 GAGTGSSVVVT
+814 
-825 TDASGIAETGWLPW
+825 I
-839 GRYRIEETKTP
+839 
-850 EHYVDQAFSTEI
+850 
-862 DILEQ
+862 
-867 GKTYEITVENE
+867 
-878 PAKGYIQIVKTDS
+878 
-891 LDKTPI
+891 
-897 GQVQFDIFREGSS
+897 
-910 EPVAVMTT
+910 
-918 DENGAATSPPLPKGS
+918 
-933 YIVRE
+933 
-938 HENPTGYV
+938 
-946 EELVQL
+946 
-952 SATVKSDATAYL
+952 
-964 SASNQPIQGR
+964 
-974 IRIVKRDSLTKEA
+974 
-987 LAGAEFTIT
+987 
-996 RVSGLPAHQGKDDGE
+996 SGLPAHQGKDDGE

-1039 KVPEHYVDQGFAVEV
+1039 KVPEHYADQGFAVEV

-1130 REYGETAGYVFEEI
+1130 REHGETAGYVFEEI

-1188 HPKSL
+1188 RPKSL

-1280 LVDARSATEQ
+1280 LVDARSAAKQ
-1290 SKAAV
+1290 SQAAV

-1303 NKIRYGAQAVIKI
+1303 NEIRYGAQAVIKI

-1342 ERAGSYENAREI
+1342 ERAGSYENAREM
-1354 ERDHLVTDENGYA
+1354 ERDHLVTDENGYV

-1390 KGPVTFEI
+1390 KGPITFEI

-1434 VLSSASFKLKN
+1434 ALSSASFKLKN

-1485 YLEEVKAPEG
+1485 YLEEVKAPED

-1538 GLMLTGFEPD
+1538 GLMLAGFEPD
-1548 TDAYGNK
+1548 TDAYGNE

-1601 EGMVVSEPLPLGRYY
+1601 EGMAVSEPLPLGRYY

-1642 QTTLVD
+1642 QTALVD

-1698 NAFDIRYPGGMLPA
+1698 NAFDVRYPGGMLPA

-1754 RFPIMLVPEGEE
+1754 RFPIALEPEGTE

-1959 IVNHPMRIACRK
+1959 IVNHPMRIVCRK
-1971 VNPSGTP
+1971 VNTSGTP

-2002 EGCFAFEHVDYG
+2002 EGCFAFEHMDYG

-2020 RKSPE
+2020 RKAPE
-2025 GYSAMADVPLHIGED
+2025 GYSAMADVSLNIGED

-2065 RPLAGVRFALEDA
+2065 RPLAGVRFALEDT

>member
-1 MHKKRTRLLSLL
+1 
-13 LVGALLLGLYPLPG
+13 
-27 LAEASPPPQATQTDI
+27 
-42 TESPPENE
+42 
-50 AAPSTEPDTGPQQP
+50 
-64 PADSETEEPTRQPTE
+64 
-79 EAPPTPAEEPVQE
+79 
-92 PTQVPS
+92 
-98 QVPSENPAMLS
+98 MLS

-121 VLTSPVPLY
+121 VLTPPVPLY

-140 AIAQEMAVLLVHR
+140 AIAQETAVLLVHR

-175 YVPTASLPETAL
+175 YVSTASLPETAL

-228 PTPED
+228 STPED

-242 TPEPAATATDVTAPA
+242 TPEPAATATDVTATDVTAPA
-257 LPTQETPP
+257 LPTQATPP

-617 AGTDGA
+617 AGMDGA

-802 TITRLTAPPSAG
+802 TITR
-814 GAGTGSSVVVT
+814 
-825 TDASGIAETGWLPW
+825 
-839 GRYRIEETKTP
+839 
-850 EHYVDQAFSTEI
+850 
-862 DILEQ
+862 
-867 GKTYEITVENE
+867 
-878 PAKGYIQIVKTDS
+878 
-891 LDKTPI
+891 
-897 GQVQFDIFREGSS
+897 
-910 EPVAVMTT
+910 
-918 DENGAATSPPLPKGS
+918 
-933 YIVRE
+933 
-938 HENPTGYV
+938 
-946 EELVQL
+946 
-952 SATVKSDATAYL
+952 
-964 SASNQPIQGR
+964 
-974 IRIVKRDSLTKEA
+974 
-987 LAGAEFTIT
+987 
-996 RVSGLPAHQGKDDGE
+996 VSGLPAHQGKDDGE

-1039 KVPEHYVDQGFAVEV
+1039 KAPEHYVDQVFAMEV

-1130 REYGETAGYVFEEI
+1130 REHGETAGYVFEEI

-1188 HPKSL
+1188 RPKSL

-1219 AAQDITDRQGHVVF
+1219 AARDITDRQGHVIF

-1242 LTTAGADASVTTEL
+1242 LTTAGADASATTEL

-1267 SPPEGYQPSGETF
+1267 SPPEGYQPSDETF
-1280 LVDARSATEQ
+1280 LVDARSAAEQ
-1290 SKAAV
+1290 SQAAV

-1303 NKIRYGAQAVIKI
+1303 NEIRYGAQAVIKI

-1528 VMGRICLEKT
+1528 VKGRICLEKT

-1548 TDAYGNK
+1548 TDAYGNEF
-1555 LQRPVYE
+1555 QRPVYQ

-1586 WFTQDALVSTLTTTA
+1586 WFTQDALVFTLTTTA
-1601 EGMVVSEPLPLGRYY
+1601 EGMAVSEPLPLGRYY

-1642 QTTLVD
+1642 QTALVD

-1668 EALQSTAQA
+1668 ETLQSTAQA
-1677 DGTMIRQVVDGPGE
+1677 DGTLIRQVVDAPGE

-1730 GNYPHGDYEVRE
+1730 GNYPHGNYEVRE
-1742 LQAPEGWKRSPE
+1742 LQTPEGWKRSPE
-1754 RFPIMLVPEGEE
+1754 RFPITLEPEGTET
-1766 AGTVIRARVAV
+1766 GTVIRARVAV

-1910 NGLVTFERIPYGSY
+1910 NGLATFERIPYGSY

-1940 AVELQVDGSFVNPK
+1940 AVELQVDGSFVNPQ

-1959 IVNHPMRIACRK
+1959 IVNHPMRIVCRK
-1971 VNPSGTP
+1971 VNTSGTP

-2020 RKSPE
+2020 RKAPE
-2025 GYSAMADVPLHIGED
+2025 GYSAMADVPLNIGED
-2040 FVQPEPMTFVDIPDH
+2040 LVQPDPMTFVDIPDH

-2100 PGSYVIRETQAL
+2100 PGSYVIRETQTL

>member
-50 AAPSTEPDTGPQQP
+50 AAPSTEPDTGPPQP
-64 PADSETEEPTRQPTE
+64 PVDSETEEPTRPPTE
-79 EAPPTPAEEPVQE
+79 EAPPTPAEEPAQE
-92 PTQVPS
+92 PTQA
-98 QVPSENPAMLS
+98 PSEKPNALS
-109 LLEAMAQNGYAY
+109 WREAMAQNGYAY
-121 VLTSPVPLY
+121 VLTPPVPLY

-175 YVPTASLPETAL
+175 YVSTASLPETAL

-242 TPEPAATATDVTAPA
+242 TPEPAATATDATATDVTAPA

-410 KDSAYLQ
+410 KDSTYLQ

-606 PLSAGALTGNT
+606 PISAGTLTGNT

-631 TVSVTVP
+631 TVSVSVP

-742 TVREIGTPEGY
+742 TVREISAPEGY

-783 IRIVKRD
+783 IRIVK
-790 SLTKEALAGAEF
+790 
-802 TITRLTAPPSAG
+802 
-814 GAGTGSSVVVT
+814 
-825 TDASGIAETGWLPW
+825 
-839 GRYRIEETKTP
+839 
-850 EHYVDQAFSTEI
+850 Q
-862 DILEQ
+862 
-867 GKTYEITVENE
+867 
-878 PAKGYIQIVKTDS
+878 
-891 LDKTPI
+891 
-897 GQVQFDIFREGSS
+897 
-910 EPVAVMTT
+910 
-918 DENGAATSPPLPKGS
+918 
-933 YIVRE
+933 
-938 HENPTGYV
+938 
-946 EELVQL
+946 
-952 SATVKSDATAYL
+952 
-964 SASNQPIQGR
+964 
-974 IRIVKRDSLTKEA
+974 DSLTKEA

-1039 KVPEHYVDQGFAVEV
+1039 KAPEHYVDQVFAMEV

-1130 REYGETAGYVFEEI
+1130 REHGETAGYVFEEI

-1174 DAEEYAGDNPNSSA
+1174 DAEEYAGENPNSSA
-1188 HPKSL
+1188 RPKSSPL

-1242 LTTAGADASVTTEL
+1242 LITAGADASVTTEL

-1280 LVDARSATEQ
+1280 LVDARNAAEQ
-1290 SKAAV
+1290 SQAAV

-1303 NKIRYGAQAVIKI
+1303 NEIRYGAQAVIKI

-1342 ERAGSYENAREI
+1342 ERAGSYENAREM

-1528 VMGRICLEKT
+1528 VKGRICLEKT

-1548 TDAYGNK
+1548 TDAYGNE
-1555 LQRPVYE
+1555 LQRPVYQ
-1562 EGYLAGAVFEVRAA
+1562 EGYLADAVFEVRAA

-1601 EGMVVSEPLPLGRYY
+1601 EGMAVSEPLPLGRYY

-1642 QTTLVD
+1642 QTALVD

-1668 EALQSTAQA
+1668 ETLQSTAQA
-1677 DGTMIRQVVDGPGE
+1677 DGTLIRQVVDGPGE

-1754 RFPIMLVPEGEE
+1754 RFPITLEPEGTET
-1766 AGTVIRARVAV
+1766 GTVIRARVAV

-1896 DETGTQLMTAISDR
+1896 DEAGTQLMAAISDR
-1910 NGLVTFERIPYGSY
+1910 NGLATFERIPYGSY

-1959 IVNHPMRIACRK
+1959 IVNHPMRIMCRK

-2020 RKSPE
+2020 RKAPE

-2040 FVQPEPMTFVDIPDH
+2040 FVQSEPMTFIDIPDH

>member
-1 MHKKRTRLLSLL
+1 
-13 LVGALLLGLYPLPG
+13 
-27 LAEASPPPQATQTDI
+27 
-42 TESPPENE
+42 
-50 AAPSTEPDTGPQQP
+50 
-64 PADSETEEPTRQPTE
+64 
-79 EAPPTPAEEPVQE
+79 
-92 PTQVPS
+92 
-98 QVPSENPAMLS
+98 
-109 LLEAMAQNGYAY
+109 MAQNGYAY

-140 AIAQEMAVLLVHR
+140 AIAQETVVLLVHR

-175 YVPTASLPETAL
+175 YVSTASLPETAL

-192 DALAQTLLS
+192 DVLAQTLLS
-201 ALAADAS
+201 ALAEDAS

-233 TSEGVTSQP
+233 TSEGVTFQP
-242 TPEPAATATDVTAPA
+242 TPEPAATATDVTATDVTATDVTAPA

-382 AQSFSLK
+382 AQGFSLK

-556 LEYARWLAANG
+556 LEYARWLAAKG

-638 GTVLSFVAES
+638 GTALSFVAES

-742 TVREIGTPEGY
+742 TVREIGAPEGY

-761 QVTVAGGGTASAV
+761 QVTVTGGGTASAV

-783 IRIVKRD
+783 IRIAKQD

-802 TITRLTAPPSAG
+802 TITR
-814 GAGTGSSVVVT
+814 
-825 TDASGIAETGWLPW
+825 I
-839 GRYRIEETKTP
+839 
-850 EHYVDQAFSTEI
+850 
-862 DILEQ
+862 
-867 GKTYEITVENE
+867 
-878 PAKGYIQIVKTDS
+878 
-891 LDKTPI
+891 
-897 GQVQFDIFREGSS
+897 
-910 EPVAVMTT
+910 
-918 DENGAATSPPLPKGS
+918 
-933 YIVRE
+933 
-938 HENPTGYV
+938 
-946 EELVQL
+946 
-952 SATVKSDATAYL
+952 
-964 SASNQPIQGR
+964 
-974 IRIVKRDSLTKEA
+974 
-987 LAGAEFTIT
+987 
-996 RVSGLPAHQGKDDGE
+996 SGLPAHQGKDDGE

-1039 KVPEHYVDQGFAVEV
+1039 KVPEHYVDQCFAVEV

-1130 REYGETAGYVFEEI
+1130 REHGETAGYVFEEI

-1188 HPKSL
+1188 HRKSL

-1233 AKGEVVADR
+1233 AEGEVVADR

-1280 LVDARSATEQ
+1280 LVDARSAAEQ
-1290 SKAAV
+1290 SQAAV

-1303 NKIRYGAQAVIKI
+1303 NEIRYGAQAVIKI

-1390 KGPVTFEI
+1390 KGSITFEI

-1485 YLEEVKAPEG
+1485 YLEEVKAPED

-1502 LAVFVGQDGDSPGET
+1502 LAVFVGHDGDSPGET

-1548 TDAYGNK
+1548 TDAYGNE
-1555 LQRPVYE
+1555 LQRPVYK
-1562 EGYLAGAVFEVRAA
+1562 EGYLADAVFEVRAA
-1576 ETVAGKDGTV
+1576 ETVTGKDGTV

-1601 EGMVVSEPLPLGRYY
+1601 EGMAVSEPLPLGRYY

-1642 QTTLVD
+1642 QTALVD

-1668 EALQSTAQA
+1668 ETLQSTAQA
-1677 DGTMIRQVVDGPGE
+1677 DGTLIRQVVDAPGE

-1754 RFPIMLVPEGEE
+1754 RFPIALEPEGTE

-1785 VTLTKTD
+1785 VISMILCARRSKT
-1792 ITGANTVP
+1792 
-1800 GALIEVRDESGAV
+1800 S
-1813 IYRAYTDERGELPDI
+1813 
-1828 PVTPGR
+1828 
-1834 YTFREVLAPEGYALN
+1834 
-1849 EAETS
+1849 
-1854 FTVDAEGNVRGNT
+1854 
-1867 LLRDDFT
+1867 LR
-1874 RVQLQ
+1874 
-1879 KQYEDG
+1879 
-1885 QPMGGVTFALL
+1885 
-1896 DETGTQLMTAISDR
+1896 
-1910 NGLVTFERIPYGSY
+1910 
-1924 TIVETQPLP
+1924 
-1933 GYFLADV
+1933 
-1940 AVELQVDGSFVNPK
+1940 
-1954 EPLAT
+1954 
-1959 IVNHPMRIACRK
+1959 
-1971 VNPSGTP
+1971 
-1978 LPGAEFCLV
+1978 
-1987 DAATGTVVEIAVSDE
+1987 
-2002 EGCFAFEHVDYG
+2002 
-2014 DWIIRE
+2014 
-2020 RKSPE
+2020 
-2025 GYSAMADVPLHIGED
+2025 
-2040 FVQPEPMTFVDIPDH
+2040 
-2055 YVFRKVDTAG
+2055 
-2065 RPLAGVRFALEDA
+2065 
-2078 EGNALRELVSGE
+2078 
-2090 DGTVRVDGLE
+2090 
-2100 PGSYVIRETQAL
+2100 
-2112 EGYTRTDETLCF
+2112 
-2124 TLDASYVPAEEMPE
+2124 
-2138 LVNATVIQTGI
+2138 
-2149 DLIVTPLMTLGG
+2149 
-2161 GLVLLGCVLYGAQQC
+2161 
-2176 TFRRKRKKK
+2176 

>member
-13 LVGALLLGLYPLPG
+13 LVGALLLGLYPVPG

-92 PTQVPS
+92 STQVPS

-140 AIAQEMAVLLVHR
+140 AIAQETAVLLVHR

-175 YVPTASLPETAL
+175 YVSTASLPETAL

-192 DALAQTLLS
+192 DVLAQTLLS

-233 TSEGVTSQP
+233 TSEGFTSQP
-242 TPEPAATATDVTAPA
+242 TPEPAATATDATAPA

-363 DYAYPDRA
+363 DYAYPNRA

-606 PLSAGALTGNT
+606 PISTGTLTGNT

-638 GTVLSFVAES
+638 GTALSFVAES

-698 KKDAATGAKLP
+698 KTDAATGAKLP

-742 TVREIGTPEGY
+742 TVREISAPEGY

-761 QVTVAGGGTASAV
+761 QVTVTGGGTSSAV

-783 IRIVKRD
+783 
-790 SLTKEALAGAEF
+790 
-802 TITRLTAPPSAG
+802 
-814 GAGTGSSVVVT
+814 
-825 TDASGIAETGWLPW
+825 
-839 GRYRIEETKTP
+839 
-850 EHYVDQAFSTEI
+850 
-862 DILEQ
+862 
-867 GKTYEITVENE
+867 
-878 PAKGYIQIVKTDS
+878 
-891 LDKTPI
+891 
-897 GQVQFDIFREGSS
+897 
-910 EPVAVMTT
+910 
-918 DENGAATSPPLPKGS
+918 
-933 YIVRE
+933 
-938 HENPTGYV
+938 
-946 EELVQL
+946 
-952 SATVKSDATAYL
+952 
-964 SASNQPIQGR
+964 

-1032 TYRVEES
+1032 TYRVKES

-1095 IYENDAYG
+1095 IYENDAYS

-1130 REYGETAGYVFEEI
+1130 REHGETAGYVFEEI

-1188 HPKSL
+1188 PPKSL

-1219 AAQDITDRQGHVVF
+1219 AAQDITDRQGHVIF

-1267 SPPEGYQPSGETF
+1267 SPPEGYQPSDETF
-1280 LVDARSATEQ
+1280 LVDARSAAEQ
-1290 SKAAV
+1290 SLAAV

-1303 NKIRYGAQAVIKI
+1303 NEIRYGAQAVIKI

-1342 ERAGSYENAREI
+1342 ERAGSYENAREM

-1390 KGPVTFEI
+1390 KGPITFEI

-1425 TDAETGRTI
+1425 TDAETGQTI

-1528 VMGRICLEKT
+1528 VKGRICLEKT

-1601 EGMVVSEPLPLGRYY
+1601 EGMAVSEPLPLGRYY

-1642 QTTLVD
+1642 QTALVD

-1668 EALQSTAQA
+1668 ETLQSTAQA
-1677 DGTMIRQVVDGPGE
+1677 DGTLIRQVVDGPGE

-1754 RFPIMLVPEGEE
+1754 RFPITLEPEGEE

-1885 QPMGGVTFALL
+1885 QPMGGVSFALL
-1896 DETGTQLMTAISDR
+1896 DETGTQLMTAVSDR
-1910 NGLVTFERIPYGSY
+1910 NGLATFERIPYGSY

-1940 AVELQVDGSFVNPK
+1940 AVELQVDGSFVNPQ

-1971 VNPSGTP
+1971 VNTSGTP

-2020 RKSPE
+2020 RKAPE
-2025 GYSAMADVPLHIGED
+2025 GYSAMADVPLNIGED
-2040 FVQPEPMTFVDIPDH
+2040 LVQPEPMTFVDIPDH

-2124 TLDASYVPAEEMPE
+2124 TLDASYIPAEEMPE

-2176 TFRRKRKKK
+2176 TFLRKRKKK

>member
-13 LVGALLLGLYPLPG
+13 LVGALLLGLYPVPG
-27 LAEASPPPQATQTDI
+27 LAETSPPPQATQTDI

-79 EAPPTPAEEPVQE
+79 EAPPTPAEEPTQE
-92 PTQVPS
+92 PTQA
-98 QVPSENPAMLS
+98 PSEKPNALS
-109 LLEAMAQNGYAY
+109 LWEAMAQNGYAY
-121 VLTSPVPLY
+121 VLTPPVPLY

-175 YVPTASLPETAL
+175 YVSTASLPETAL

-233 TSEGVTSQP
+233 TSEGFTSQP

-363 DYAYPDRA
+363 DYTYPDRA

-638 GTVLSFVAES
+638 GTALSFVAES

-742 TVREIGTPEGY
+742 TVREISAPEGY

-761 QVTVAGGGTASAV
+761 QVTVTGGGTASAV

-814 GAGTGSSVVVT
+814 GVGTGSSVVVT
-825 TDASGIAETGWLPW
+825 TDASGVAETGWLPW

-850 EHYVDQAFSTEI
+850 EHYVDQ
-862 DILEQ
+862 
-867 GKTYEITVENE
+867 V
-878 PAKGYIQIVKTDS
+878 
-891 LDKTPI
+891 
-897 GQVQFDIFREGSS
+897 
-910 EPVAVMTT
+910 
-918 DENGAATSPPLPKGS
+918 
-933 YIVRE
+933 
-938 HENPTGYV
+938 
-946 EELVQL
+946 
-952 SATVKSDATAYL
+952 
-964 SASNQPIQGR
+964 
-974 IRIVKRDSLTKEA
+974 
-987 LAGAEFTIT
+987 
-996 RVSGLPAHQGKDDGE
+996 
-1011 VVAVLTTDAEGVA
+1011 
-1024 LSPPLTYG
+1024 
-1032 TYRVEES
+1032 
-1039 KVPEHYVDQGFAVEV
+1039 FAMEV

-1067 ENEPTKGYIRITK
+1067 ENEATKGYIRITK

-1130 REYGETAGYVFEEI
+1130 REHGETAGYVFEEI

-1188 HPKSL
+1188 RPKSL

-1219 AAQDITDRQGHVVF
+1219 AARDITDRQGHVVF

-1242 LTTAGADASVTTEL
+1242 LTTAGADASATTEL

-1280 LVDARSATEQ
+1280 LVDARSAAEQ
-1290 SKAAV
+1290 SQAAV

-1303 NKIRYGAQAVIKI
+1303 NEIRYGAQAVIKI

-1528 VMGRICLEKT
+1528 VKGRICLEKT
-1538 GLMLTGFEPD
+1538 GLMLAGFEPD
-1548 TDAYGNK
+1548 TDAYGNE

-1601 EGMVVSEPLPLGRYY
+1601 EGMAVSEPLPLGRYY
-1616 LVETQAPAGYA
+1616 LVETQVPDGYT

-1633 DVTLAATDS
+1633 DVTLAPTDS
-1642 QTTLVD
+1642 QTALVD

-1668 EALQSTAQA
+1668 ETLQSTAQA
-1677 DGTMIRQVVDGPGE
+1677 DGTLIRQVVDGPGE

-1712 GTLVATGATDAEG
+1712 GTLVATGATDVEG

-1754 RFPIMLVPEGEE
+1754 RLPIMLEPEGTE

-1896 DETGTQLMTAISDR
+1896 DEAGTQLMTAISDR

-1940 AVELQVDGSFVNPK
+1940 AVELQVDGNFVNPQ

-1971 VNPSGTP
+1971 VDTSGTP

-2020 RKSPE
+2020 RKAPE
-2025 GYSAMADVPLHIGED
+2025 GYSTMADVPLHIGQD

-2090 DGTVRVDGLE
+2090 AGTVRVDGLE
-2100 PGSYVIRETQAL
+2100 PGSYVIRETQTL

>member
-1 MHKKRTRLLSLL
+1 MHKKRTKLLSLL
-13 LVGALLLGLYPLPG
+13 LVGALLLGLYPVPG
-27 LAEASPPPQATQTDI
+27 LAEASSPSQATQTDI

-50 AAPSTEPDTGPQQP
+50 AAPSTEPDTGPPQP
-64 PADSETEEPTRQPTE
+64 PADSETE
-79 EAPPTPAEEPVQE
+79 EAPPTPAEEPAQE
-92 PTQVPS
+92 PTQA
-98 QVPSENPAMLS
+98 PSEKPNTFS
-109 LLEAMAQNGYAY
+109 WREAMAQNGYAY

-140 AIAQEMAVLLVHR
+140 AIAQETVVLLVHR

-175 YVPTASLPETAL
+175 YVSTASLPETAL

-192 DALAQTLLS
+192 DVLAQTLLS
-201 ALAADAS
+201 ALAEDAS

-233 TSEGVTSQP
+233 TSEGVTFQP
-242 TPEPAATATDVTAPA
+242 TPEPAATATDVTATDVTATDVTAPA

-382 AQSFSLK
+382 AQGFSLK

-556 LEYARWLAANG
+556 LEYARWLAAKG

-638 GTVLSFVAES
+638 GTALSFVAES

-742 TVREIGTPEGY
+742 TVREIGAPEGY

-761 QVTVAGGGTASAV
+761 QVTVTGGGTASAV

-783 IRIVKRD
+783 IRIAKQD

-802 TITRLTAPPSAG
+802 TITR
-814 GAGTGSSVVVT
+814 
-825 TDASGIAETGWLPW
+825 I
-839 GRYRIEETKTP
+839 
-850 EHYVDQAFSTEI
+850 
-862 DILEQ
+862 
-867 GKTYEITVENE
+867 
-878 PAKGYIQIVKTDS
+878 
-891 LDKTPI
+891 
-897 GQVQFDIFREGSS
+897 
-910 EPVAVMTT
+910 
-918 DENGAATSPPLPKGS
+918 
-933 YIVRE
+933 
-938 HENPTGYV
+938 
-946 EELVQL
+946 
-952 SATVKSDATAYL
+952 
-964 SASNQPIQGR
+964 
-974 IRIVKRDSLTKEA
+974 
-987 LAGAEFTIT
+987 
-996 RVSGLPAHQGKDDGE
+996 SGLPAHQGKDDGE

-1039 KVPEHYVDQGFAVEV
+1039 KVPEHYVDQCFAVEV

-1130 REYGETAGYVFEEI
+1130 REHGETAGYVFEEI

-1188 HPKSL
+1188 HRKSL

-1233 AKGEVVADR
+1233 AEGEVVADR

-1280 LVDARSATEQ
+1280 LVDARSAAEQ
-1290 SKAAV
+1290 SQAAV

-1303 NKIRYGAQAVIKI
+1303 NEIRYGAQAVIKI

-1390 KGPVTFEI
+1390 KGSITFEI

-1485 YLEEVKAPEG
+1485 YLEEVKAPED

-1502 LAVFVGQDGDSPGET
+1502 LAVFVGHDGDSPGET

-1548 TDAYGNK
+1548 TDAYGNE
-1555 LQRPVYE
+1555 LQRPVYK
-1562 EGYLAGAVFEVRAA
+1562 EGYLADAVFEVRAA
-1576 ETVAGKDGTV
+1576 ETVTGKDGTV

-1601 EGMVVSEPLPLGRYY
+1601 EGMAVSEPLPLGRYY

-1642 QTTLVD
+1642 QTALVD

-1668 EALQSTAQA
+1668 ETLQSTAQA
-1677 DGTMIRQVVDGPGE
+1677 DGTLIRQVVDAPGE

-1754 RFPIMLVPEGEE
+1754 RFPIALEPEGTE

-1785 VTLTKTD
+1785 VISMILCARRSKT
-1792 ITGANTVP
+1792 
-1800 GALIEVRDESGAV
+1800 S
-1813 IYRAYTDERGELPDI
+1813 
-1828 PVTPGR
+1828 
-1834 YTFREVLAPEGYALN
+1834 
-1849 EAETS
+1849 
-1854 FTVDAEGNVRGNT
+1854 
-1867 LLRDDFT
+1867 LR
-1874 RVQLQ
+1874 
-1879 KQYEDG
+1879 
-1885 QPMGGVTFALL
+1885 
-1896 DETGTQLMTAISDR
+1896 
-1910 NGLVTFERIPYGSY
+1910 
-1924 TIVETQPLP
+1924 
-1933 GYFLADV
+1933 
-1940 AVELQVDGSFVNPK
+1940 
-1954 EPLAT
+1954 
-1959 IVNHPMRIACRK
+1959 
-1971 VNPSGTP
+1971 
-1978 LPGAEFCLV
+1978 
-1987 DAATGTVVEIAVSDE
+1987 
-2002 EGCFAFEHVDYG
+2002 
-2014 DWIIRE
+2014 
-2020 RKSPE
+2020 
-2025 GYSAMADVPLHIGED
+2025 
-2040 FVQPEPMTFVDIPDH
+2040 
-2055 YVFRKVDTAG
+2055 
-2065 RPLAGVRFALEDA
+2065 
-2078 EGNALRELVSGE
+2078 
-2090 DGTVRVDGLE
+2090 
-2100 PGSYVIRETQAL
+2100 
-2112 EGYTRTDETLCF
+2112 
-2124 TLDASYVPAEEMPE
+2124 
-2138 LVNATVIQTGI
+2138 
-2149 DLIVTPLMTLGG
+2149 
-2161 GLVLLGCVLYGAQQC
+2161 
-2176 TFRRKRKKK
+2176 

>member
-1 MHKKRTRLLSLL
+1 
-13 LVGALLLGLYPLPG
+13 
-27 LAEASPPPQATQTDI
+27 
-42 TESPPENE
+42 
-50 AAPSTEPDTGPQQP
+50 
-64 PADSETEEPTRQPTE
+64 
-79 EAPPTPAEEPVQE
+79 
-92 PTQVPS
+92 
-98 QVPSENPAMLS
+98 
-109 LLEAMAQNGYAY
+109 MAQNGYAY
-121 VLTSPVPLY
+121 VLTPPVPLY

-167 EAYELVVA
+167 EAYELLVA
-175 YVPTASLPETAL
+175 YVSTASLPETAL

-242 TPEPAATATDVTAPA
+242 TPEPAATATDATATDVTAPA

-527 RELEGPQYVRDYWD
+527 REMEGPQYVRDYWN

-638 GTVLSFVAES
+638 GTALSFVAES

-733 FENLQPGVY
+733 FENLQPGIY
-742 TVREIGTPEGY
+742 TVREIGAPEGY

-783 IRIVKRD
+783 
-790 SLTKEALAGAEF
+790 
-802 TITRLTAPPSAG
+802 
-814 GAGTGSSVVVT
+814 
-825 TDASGIAETGWLPW
+825 
-839 GRYRIEETKTP
+839 
-850 EHYVDQAFSTEI
+850 
-862 DILEQ
+862 
-867 GKTYEITVENE
+867 
-878 PAKGYIQIVKTDS
+878 
-891 LDKTPI
+891 
-897 GQVQFDIFREGSS
+897 
-910 EPVAVMTT
+910 
-918 DENGAATSPPLPKGS
+918 
-933 YIVRE
+933 
-938 HENPTGYV
+938 
-946 EELVQL
+946 
-952 SATVKSDATAYL
+952 
-964 SASNQPIQGR
+964 

-1130 REYGETAGYVFEEI
+1130 REHGETAGYVFEEI

-1159 ATNQPVQVRLKLYKR
+1159 PTNQPVQVRLKLYKR
-1174 DAEEYAGDNPNSSA
+1174 DAEEYTGDNPNSSA
-1188 HPKSL
+1188 RPKSL

-1219 AAQDITDRQGHVVF
+1219 AARDITDRQGHVVF

-1242 LTTAGADASVTTEL
+1242 LTTAGADASATTEL

-1280 LVDARSATEQ
+1280 LVDARSAAEQ
-1290 SKAAV
+1290 SQAAV

-1303 NKIRYGAQAVIKI
+1303 NEIRYGAQAVIKI

-1342 ERAGSYENAREI
+1342 ERAGSYENAREM

-1495 YLLPAED
+1495 YLLLAED

-1528 VMGRICLEKT
+1528 VKGRICLEKT

-1548 TDAYGNK
+1548 TDAYGNE
-1555 LQRPVYE
+1555 LQRPVYQ
-1562 EGYLAGAVFEVRAA
+1562 EGYLADAVFEVRAA

-1601 EGMVVSEPLPLGRYY
+1601 EGMAVSEPLPLGRYY

-1642 QTTLVD
+1642 QTALVD

-1668 EALQSTAQA
+1668 ETLQSTAQA
-1677 DGTMIRQVVDGPGE
+1677 DGTLIRQVVDGPGE

-1754 RFPIMLVPEGEE
+1754 RFPITLEPEGTET
-1766 AGTVIRARVAV
+1766 GTVIRARVAV

-1896 DETGTQLMTAISDR
+1896 DEAGTQLMAAISDR
-1910 NGLVTFERIPYGSY
+1910 NGLATFERIPYGSY

-1959 IVNHPMRIACRK
+1959 IVNHPMRIMCRK

-2020 RKSPE
+2020 RKAPE

-2040 FVQPEPMTFVDIPDH
+2040 FVQSEPMTFIDIPDH

>member
-79 EAPPTPAEEPVQE
+79 EALPTPAEEPAQE
-92 PTQVPS
+92 PTQA
-98 QVPSENPAMLS
+98 PSEKPDAPS
-109 LLEAMAQNGYAY
+109 WREAMAQNGYAY
-121 VLTSPVPLY
+121 VLTPPVPLY

-140 AIAQEMAVLLVHR
+140 AIAQETAVLLVHR

-175 YVPTASLPETAL
+175 YVSTASLPETAL

-216 ALQAAMEEPTSE
+216 ALQATMEEPTSE
-228 PTPED
+228 LTPED

-298 GYFTRDAIVQVEEVL
+298 GYFTRDAVVQVEEVL

-606 PLSAGALTGNT
+606 PLSAGTLTGNT

-631 TVSVTVP
+631 TVSVIVP
-638 GTVLSFVAES
+638 GTALSFAAES

-693 GITVT
+693 GIVVAKT
-698 KKDAATGAKLP
+698 DAATGAKLP

-742 TVREIGTPEGY
+742 TVREISAPEGY

-761 QVTVAGGGTASAV
+761 QVTVTGGGTASAV

-783 IRIVKRD
+783 
-790 SLTKEALAGAEF
+790 
-802 TITRLTAPPSAG
+802 
-814 GAGTGSSVVVT
+814 
-825 TDASGIAETGWLPW
+825 
-839 GRYRIEETKTP
+839 
-850 EHYVDQAFSTEI
+850 
-862 DILEQ
+862 
-867 GKTYEITVENE
+867 
-878 PAKGYIQIVKTDS
+878 
-891 LDKTPI
+891 
-897 GQVQFDIFREGSS
+897 
-910 EPVAVMTT
+910 
-918 DENGAATSPPLPKGS
+918 
-933 YIVRE
+933 
-938 HENPTGYV
+938 
-946 EELVQL
+946 
-952 SATVKSDATAYL
+952 
-964 SASNQPIQGR
+964 

-1011 VVAVLTTDAEGVA
+1011 VVAVLATDAEGVA

-1130 REYGETAGYVFEEI
+1130 REHGETAGYVFEEI

-1188 HPKSL
+1188 RPKSL

-1233 AKGEVVADR
+1233 AEGEVVADR
-1242 LTTAGADASVTTEL
+1242 LTTAGADASATTEL

-1267 SPPEGYQPSGETF
+1267 SPPEGYQPSDETF
-1280 LVDARSATEQ
+1280 LVDAHSAAEQ
-1290 SKAAV
+1290 SQAAV

-1303 NKIRYGAQAVIKI
+1303 NEIRYGAQAVIKI

-1342 ERAGSYENAREI
+1342 ERAGSYENAREM

-1502 LAVFVGQDGDSPGET
+1502 LAVFVGHDGDSPGET

-1528 VMGRICLEKT
+1528 VKGRICLEKT
-1538 GLMLTGFEPD
+1538 GLMLAGFEPD
-1548 TDAYGNK
+1548 TDAYGNE
-1555 LQRPVYE
+1555 LQRPVYQ

-1576 ETVAGKDGTV
+1576 ETVTGKDGTV

-1601 EGMVVSEPLPLGRYY
+1601 EGMAVSEPLPLGRYY

-1642 QTTLVD
+1642 QTALVD

-1668 EALQSTAQA
+1668 EILQSTAQA
-1677 DGTMIRQVVDGPGE
+1677 DGTLIRQVVDAPGE
-1691 GFVFGLY
+1691 GFMFGLY

-1725 RLTFA
+1725 QLTFA

-1754 RFPIMLVPEGEE
+1754 RFPITLEPEGTET
-1766 AGTVIRARVAV
+1766 GTVIRARVAV

-1896 DETGTQLMTAISDR
+1896 DEAGTQLMAAISDR
-1910 NGLVTFERIPYGSY
+1910 NGLATFERIPYGSY

-1959 IVNHPMRIACRK
+1959 IVNHPMRIMCRK

-2020 RKSPE
+2020 TKAPE
-2025 GYSAMADVPLHIGED
+2025 GYSAMADVPLHIGKD

>member
-1 MHKKRTRLLSLL
+1 MHKKRARLLSLL
-13 LVGALLLGLYPLPG
+13 LVGALLLGLYPVPG
-27 LAEASPPPQATQTDI
+27 RAEASPPPQATQTDI

-50 AAPSTEPDTGPQQP
+50 AAPSTEPDIGPPQP
-64 PADSETEEPTRQPTE
+64 PADSETEEPTRQPAE
-79 EAPPTPAEEPVQE
+79 EAPPTPAEEPAQE
-92 PTQVPS
+92 PTQA
-98 QVPSENPAMLS
+98 PSEKPNALS

-140 AIAQEMAVLLVHR
+140 TIAQETAVLLVHR

-175 YVPTASLPETAL
+175 YVSTASLPETAL

-233 TSEGVTSQP
+233 TSEGFTSQP
-242 TPEPAATATDVTAPA
+242 TPEPAATATDATATDVTAPA

-298 GYFTRDAIVQVEEVL
+298 GYFTRDAVVQVEEVL

-567 IARASMTGAIAVSN
+567 IARASMTGAIAVGN

-606 PLSAGALTGNT
+606 PISAGTLTGNT

-742 TVREIGTPEGY
+742 TVREIGAPEGY

-761 QVTVAGGGTASAV
+761 QVTVTGGGTASAV

-802 TITRLTAPPSAG
+802 TITR
-814 GAGTGSSVVVT
+814 
-825 TDASGIAETGWLPW
+825 I
-839 GRYRIEETKTP
+839 
-850 EHYVDQAFSTEI
+850 
-862 DILEQ
+862 
-867 GKTYEITVENE
+867 
-878 PAKGYIQIVKTDS
+878 
-891 LDKTPI
+891 
-897 GQVQFDIFREGSS
+897 
-910 EPVAVMTT
+910 
-918 DENGAATSPPLPKGS
+918 
-933 YIVRE
+933 
-938 HENPTGYV
+938 
-946 EELVQL
+946 
-952 SATVKSDATAYL
+952 
-964 SASNQPIQGR
+964 
-974 IRIVKRDSLTKEA
+974 
-987 LAGAEFTIT
+987 
-996 RVSGLPAHQGKDDGE
+996 SGLPAHQGKDDGE

-1039 KVPEHYVDQGFAVEV
+1039 KAPEHYVDQGFAVEV

-1130 REYGETAGYVFEEI
+1130 REHGETAGYVFEEI

-1242 LTTAGADASVTTEL
+1242 LTTAGADASATTEL

-1280 LVDARSATEQ
+1280 LVDARSAAEQ
-1290 SKAAV
+1290 SQAAV

-1303 NKIRYGAQAVIKI
+1303 NEIRYGAQAVIKI

-1354 ERDHLVTDENGYA
+1354 ERDHLMTDENGYA

-1434 VLSSASFKLKN
+1434 VLSSASFKLKT

-1502 LAVFVGQDGDSPGET
+1502 LA
-1517 YQLDIEIPNTP
+1517 
-1528 VMGRICLEKT
+1528 K
-1538 GLMLTGFEPD
+1538 
-1548 TDAYGNK
+1548 
-1555 LQRPVYE
+1555 
-1562 EGYLAGAVFEVRAA
+1562 
-1576 ETVAGKDGTV
+1576 
-1586 WFTQDALVSTLTTTA
+1586 
-1601 EGMVVSEPLPLGRYY
+1601 
-1616 LVETQAPAGYA
+1616 
-1627 LDETRY
+1627 
-1633 DVTLAATDS
+1633 
-1642 QTTLVD
+1642 
-1648 VQVKAG
+1648 
-1654 NAYIPVEI
+1654 
-1662 TVEKQA
+1662 
-1668 EALQSTAQA
+1668 
-1677 DGTMIRQVVDGPGE
+1677 
-1691 GFVFGLY
+1691 
-1698 NAFDIRYPGGMLPA
+1698 
-1712 GTLVATGATDAEG
+1712 
-1725 RLTFA
+1725 
-1730 GNYPHGDYEVRE
+1730 
-1742 LQAPEGWKRSPE
+1742 
-1754 RFPIMLVPEGEE
+1754 
-1766 AGTVIRARVAV
+1766 
-1777 RNALIYTP
+1777 
-1785 VTLTKTD
+1785 
-1792 ITGANTVP
+1792 
-1800 GALIEVRDESGAV
+1800 
-1813 IYRAYTDERGELPDI
+1813 
-1828 PVTPGR
+1828 
-1834 YTFREVLAPEGYALN
+1834 
-1849 EAETS
+1849 
-1854 FTVDAEGNVRGNT
+1854 
-1867 LLRDDFT
+1867 
-1874 RVQLQ
+1874 
-1879 KQYEDG
+1879 
-1885 QPMGGVTFALL
+1885 
-1896 DETGTQLMTAISDR
+1896 
-1910 NGLVTFERIPYGSY
+1910 
-1924 TIVETQPLP
+1924 
-1933 GYFLADV
+1933 
-1940 AVELQVDGSFVNPK
+1940 
-1954 EPLAT
+1954 
-1959 IVNHPMRIACRK
+1959 
-1971 VNPSGTP
+1971 
-1978 LPGAEFCLV
+1978 LV
-1987 DAATGTVVEIAVSDE
+1987 DAFYQCYSD
-2002 EGCFAFEHVDYG
+2002 G
-2014 DWIIRE
+2014 
-2020 RKSPE
+2020 
-2025 GYSAMADVPLHIGED
+2025 
-2040 FVQPEPMTFVDIPDH
+2040 
-2055 YVFRKVDTAG
+2055 
-2065 RPLAGVRFALEDA
+2065 
-2078 EGNALRELVSGE
+2078 
-2090 DGTVRVDGLE
+2090 
-2100 PGSYVIRETQAL
+2100 
-2112 EGYTRTDETLCF
+2112 
-2124 TLDASYVPAEEMPE
+2124 
-2138 LVNATVIQTGI
+2138 
-2149 DLIVTPLMTLGG
+2149 
-2161 GLVLLGCVLYGAQQC
+2161 
-2176 TFRRKRKKK
+2176 KRA

>member
-50 AAPSTEPDTGPQQP
+50 AAPSTEPDTGSLQP
-64 PADSETEEPTRQPTE
+64 PADSETEEPTRQPAE

-92 PTQVPS
+92 PTQA
-98 QVPSENPAMLS
+98 PSEKPDALS

-121 VLTSPVPLY
+121 VLTPPVPLY

-140 AIAQEMAVLLVHR
+140 AIAQETAVLLVHR

-175 YVPTASLPETAL
+175 YVSTTSLPETAL

-233 TSEGVTSQP
+233 TSEGFTSQP
-242 TPEPAATATDVTAPA
+242 TPEPAATAIDVTATDVTAPA

-382 AQSFSLK
+382 AQSFSLR

-410 KDSAYLQ
+410 KDSTYLQ

-444 TLPGPGENISGGGQ
+444 TLPGPGENISEGGQ

-617 AGTDGA
+617 AGTDSA

-638 GTVLSFVAES
+638 GTALSFVAES

-742 TVREIGTPEGY
+742 TVREIGAPEGY

-761 QVTVAGGGTASAV
+761 QVTVTGGGTASAV

-783 IRIVKRD
+783 
-790 SLTKEALAGAEF
+790 
-802 TITRLTAPPSAG
+802 
-814 GAGTGSSVVVT
+814 
-825 TDASGIAETGWLPW
+825 
-839 GRYRIEETKTP
+839 
-850 EHYVDQAFSTEI
+850 
-862 DILEQ
+862 
-867 GKTYEITVENE
+867 
-878 PAKGYIQIVKTDS
+878 
-891 LDKTPI
+891 
-897 GQVQFDIFREGSS
+897 
-910 EPVAVMTT
+910 
-918 DENGAATSPPLPKGS
+918 
-933 YIVRE
+933 
-938 HENPTGYV
+938 
-946 EELVQL
+946 
-952 SATVKSDATAYL
+952 
-964 SASNQPIQGR
+964 

-1130 REYGETAGYVFEEI
+1130 REHGETAGYVFEEI

-1188 HPKSL
+1188 PPKSL

-1242 LTTAGADASVTTEL
+1242 LTTAGADASATTEL

-1280 LVDARSATEQ
+1280 LVDARSAAEQ
-1290 SKAAV
+1290 SQAGV

-1303 NKIRYGAQAVIKI
+1303 NEIRYGAQAVIKI

-1502 LAVFVGQDGDSPGET
+1502 LAVFVGHDGDSPGET

-1528 VMGRICLEKT
+1528 VKGRICLEKT

-1548 TDAYGNK
+1548 TDAYGNE

-1601 EGMVVSEPLPLGRYY
+1601 EGMAVSDPLPLGRYY

-1633 DVTLAATDS
+1633 DVTLATTDS
-1642 QTTLVD
+1642 QTALVD

-1668 EALQSTAQA
+1668 EILQSTAQA
-1677 DGTMIRQVVDGPGE
+1677 DGTLIRQVVDGPGE

-1725 RLTFA
+1725 QLTFA

-1754 RFPIMLVPEGEE
+1754 RFPIALEPEGEE

-1879 KQYEDG
+1879 KQYKDG

-1959 IVNHPMRIACRK
+1959 IVNHPMRITCRK

-2020 RKSPE
+2020 RKAPE

>member
-27 LAEASPPPQATQTDI
+27 LAETSPPPQATQTDI

-50 AAPSTEPDTGPQQP
+50 AAPSTEPDTGPPQP
-64 PADSETEEPTRQPTE
+64 PADSETEE
-79 EAPPTPAEEPVQE
+79 ALPTPAEEPAQE
-92 PTQVPS
+92 PTQA
-98 QVPSENPAMLS
+98 PSEKPNALS
-109 LLEAMAQNGYAY
+109 WREAMAQNGYAY
-121 VLTSPVPLY
+121 VLTPPVPLY

-140 AIAQEMAVLLVHR
+140 AIAQETAVLLVHR

-175 YVPTASLPETAL
+175 YVSTASLPETAL

-201 ALAADAS
+201 ALAEDAS

-233 TSEGVTSQP
+233 TSEGVASQP

-363 DYAYPDRA
+363 DYVYPDRA

-638 GTVLSFVAES
+638 GTALSFVAES

-679 KLQSVTVAFDAPMG
+679 KLQSVTVACDAPMG

-742 TVREIGTPEGY
+742 TVREISAPEGY

-802 TITRLTAPPSAG
+802 TITR
-814 GAGTGSSVVVT
+814 
-825 TDASGIAETGWLPW
+825 
-839 GRYRIEETKTP
+839 
-850 EHYVDQAFSTEI
+850 
-862 DILEQ
+862 
-867 GKTYEITVENE
+867 
-878 PAKGYIQIVKTDS
+878 
-891 LDKTPI
+891 
-897 GQVQFDIFREGSS
+897 
-910 EPVAVMTT
+910 
-918 DENGAATSPPLPKGS
+918 
-933 YIVRE
+933 
-938 HENPTGYV
+938 
-946 EELVQL
+946 
-952 SATVKSDATAYL
+952 
-964 SASNQPIQGR
+964 
-974 IRIVKRDSLTKEA
+974 
-987 LAGAEFTIT
+987 
-996 RVSGLPAHQGKDDGE
+996 VSGLPAHQGKDDGE

-1024 LSPPLTYG
+1024 LSLPLTYG

-1130 REYGETAGYVFEEI
+1130 REHGETAGYVFEEI

-1280 LVDARSATEQ
+1280 LVDARSASEQ
-1290 SKAAV
+1290 SQAGV

-1303 NKIRYGAQAVIKI
+1303 NEIRYGAQAVIKI

-1548 TDAYGNK
+1548 TDAYGNE
-1555 LQRPVYE
+1555 LQRPVYQ
-1562 EGYLAGAVFEVRAA
+1562 EGYLADAVFEVRAA

-1601 EGMVVSEPLPLGRYY
+1601 EGMAVSEPLPLGRYY

-1642 QTTLVD
+1642 QTALVD

-1668 EALQSTAQA
+1668 ETLQSTAQA
-1677 DGTMIRQVVDGPGE
+1677 DGTLIRQVVDGPGE

-1742 LQAPEGWKRSPE
+1742 LQTPEGWKRSPE
-1754 RFPIMLVPEGEE
+1754 RFPIALEPEGEE

-1834 YTFREVLAPEGYALN
+1834 YIFREVLAPEGYALN

-1896 DETGTQLMTAISDR
+1896 DETGTQLMTAVSDR
-1910 NGLVTFERIPYGSY
+1910 NGLATFERIPYGSY

-1959 IVNHPMRIACRK
+1959 IVNHPMRITCRK
-1971 VNPSGTP
+1971 VNTSGTP

-2020 RKSPE
+2020 RKAPE

-2090 DGTVRVDGLE
+2090 DGTVRVNGLE

>member
-1 MHKKRTRLLSLL
+1 
-13 LVGALLLGLYPLPG
+13 
-27 LAEASPPPQATQTDI
+27 
-42 TESPPENE
+42 
-50 AAPSTEPDTGPQQP
+50 
-64 PADSETEEPTRQPTE
+64 
-79 EAPPTPAEEPVQE
+79 
-92 PTQVPS
+92 
-98 QVPSENPAMLS
+98 
-109 LLEAMAQNGYAY
+109 MAQNGYAY

-140 AIAQEMAVLLVHR
+140 AIAQETVVLLVHR

-175 YVPTASLPETAL
+175 YVSTASLPETAL

-192 DALAQTLLS
+192 DVLAQTLLS
-201 ALAADAS
+201 ALAEDAS

-233 TSEGVTSQP
+233 TSEGVTFQP
-242 TPEPAATATDVTAPA
+242 TPEPAATATDVTATDVTAPA

-382 AQSFSLK
+382 AQGFSLK

-556 LEYARWLAANG
+556 LEYARWLAAKG

-638 GTVLSFVAES
+638 GTALSFVAES

-742 TVREIGTPEGY
+742 TVREIGAPEGY

-761 QVTVAGGGTASAV
+761 QVTVTGGGTASAV

-783 IRIVKRD
+783 IRIAKQD

-802 TITRLTAPPSAG
+802 TITR
-814 GAGTGSSVVVT
+814 
-825 TDASGIAETGWLPW
+825 I
-839 GRYRIEETKTP
+839 
-850 EHYVDQAFSTEI
+850 
-862 DILEQ
+862 
-867 GKTYEITVENE
+867 
-878 PAKGYIQIVKTDS
+878 
-891 LDKTPI
+891 
-897 GQVQFDIFREGSS
+897 
-910 EPVAVMTT
+910 
-918 DENGAATSPPLPKGS
+918 
-933 YIVRE
+933 
-938 HENPTGYV
+938 
-946 EELVQL
+946 
-952 SATVKSDATAYL
+952 
-964 SASNQPIQGR
+964 
-974 IRIVKRDSLTKEA
+974 
-987 LAGAEFTIT
+987 
-996 RVSGLPAHQGKDDGE
+996 SGLPAHQGKDDGE

-1039 KVPEHYVDQGFAVEV
+1039 KVPEHYVDQCFAVEV

-1130 REYGETAGYVFEEI
+1130 REHGETAGYVFEEI

-1188 HPKSL
+1188 HRKSL

-1233 AKGEVVADR
+1233 AEGEVVADR

-1280 LVDARSATEQ
+1280 LVDARSAAEQ
-1290 SKAAV
+1290 SQAAV

-1303 NKIRYGAQAVIKI
+1303 NEIRYGAQAVIKI

-1390 KGPVTFEI
+1390 KGSITFEI

-1485 YLEEVKAPEG
+1485 YLEEVKAPED

-1502 LAVFVGQDGDSPGET
+1502 LAVFVGHDGDSPGET

-1548 TDAYGNK
+1548 TDAYGNE
-1555 LQRPVYE
+1555 LQRPVYK
-1562 EGYLAGAVFEVRAA
+1562 EGYLADAVFEVRAA
-1576 ETVAGKDGTV
+1576 ETVTGKDGTV

-1601 EGMVVSEPLPLGRYY
+1601 EGMAVSEPLPLGRYY

-1642 QTTLVD
+1642 QTALVD

-1668 EALQSTAQA
+1668 ETLQSTAQA
-1677 DGTMIRQVVDGPGE
+1677 DGTLIRQVVDAPGE

-1754 RFPIMLVPEGEE
+1754 RFPIALEPEGTE

-1785 VTLTKTD
+1785 VISMILCARRSKT
-1792 ITGANTVP
+1792 
-1800 GALIEVRDESGAV
+1800 S
-1813 IYRAYTDERGELPDI
+1813 
-1828 PVTPGR
+1828 
-1834 YTFREVLAPEGYALN
+1834 
-1849 EAETS
+1849 
-1854 FTVDAEGNVRGNT
+1854 
-1867 LLRDDFT
+1867 LR
-1874 RVQLQ
+1874 
-1879 KQYEDG
+1879 
-1885 QPMGGVTFALL
+1885 
-1896 DETGTQLMTAISDR
+1896 
-1910 NGLVTFERIPYGSY
+1910 
-1924 TIVETQPLP
+1924 
-1933 GYFLADV
+1933 
-1940 AVELQVDGSFVNPK
+1940 
-1954 EPLAT
+1954 
-1959 IVNHPMRIACRK
+1959 
-1971 VNPSGTP
+1971 
-1978 LPGAEFCLV
+1978 
-1987 DAATGTVVEIAVSDE
+1987 
-2002 EGCFAFEHVDYG
+2002 
-2014 DWIIRE
+2014 
-2020 RKSPE
+2020 
-2025 GYSAMADVPLHIGED
+2025 
-2040 FVQPEPMTFVDIPDH
+2040 
-2055 YVFRKVDTAG
+2055 
-2065 RPLAGVRFALEDA
+2065 
-2078 EGNALRELVSGE
+2078 
-2090 DGTVRVDGLE
+2090 
-2100 PGSYVIRETQAL
+2100 
-2112 EGYTRTDETLCF
+2112 
-2124 TLDASYVPAEEMPE
+2124 
-2138 LVNATVIQTGI
+2138 
-2149 DLIVTPLMTLGG
+2149 
-2161 GLVLLGCVLYGAQQC
+2161 
-2176 TFRRKRKKK
+2176 

>member
-50 AAPSTEPDTGPQQP
+50 AAPNTEPDTGPPQP
-64 PADSETEEPTRQPTE
+64 PVDSETEEPTRPPTE
-79 EAPPTPAEEPVQE
+79 EAPPTPAEEPAQE
-92 PTQVPS
+92 PTQA
-98 QVPSENPAMLS
+98 PSEKPNALS
-109 LLEAMAQNGYAY
+109 WREAMAQNGYAY
-121 VLTSPVPLY
+121 VLTPPVPLY

-140 AIAQEMAVLLVHR
+140 AIAQETAVLLVHR

-175 YVPTASLPETAL
+175 YVSTASLPETAL

-242 TPEPAATATDVTAPA
+242 TPEPAATATDATATDVTAPA

-410 KDSAYLQ
+410 KDSTYLQ

-638 GTVLSFVAES
+638 GTALSFVAES

-709 GAVFELSGNGESRTQ
+709 GAVFELSGNSESRTQ

-742 TVREIGTPEGY
+742 TVREISAPEGY

-761 QVTVAGGGTASAV
+761 QVTVTGGGTASAV

-802 TITRLTAPPSAG
+802 TITR
-814 GAGTGSSVVVT
+814 
-825 TDASGIAETGWLPW
+825 I
-839 GRYRIEETKTP
+839 
-850 EHYVDQAFSTEI
+850 
-862 DILEQ
+862 
-867 GKTYEITVENE
+867 
-878 PAKGYIQIVKTDS
+878 
-891 LDKTPI
+891 
-897 GQVQFDIFREGSS
+897 
-910 EPVAVMTT
+910 
-918 DENGAATSPPLPKGS
+918 
-933 YIVRE
+933 
-938 HENPTGYV
+938 
-946 EELVQL
+946 
-952 SATVKSDATAYL
+952 
-964 SASNQPIQGR
+964 
-974 IRIVKRDSLTKEA
+974 
-987 LAGAEFTIT
+987 
-996 RVSGLPAHQGKDDGE
+996 SGLPAHQGKDDGE

-1130 REYGETAGYVFEEI
+1130 REHGETAGYVFEEI

-1151 SDMTTELT
+1151 SDMTTEMT

-1188 HPKSL
+1188 CPKSL

-1219 AAQDITDRQGHVVF
+1219 AARDITDRQGHVVF

-1242 LTTAGADASVTTEL
+1242 LTTAGADASATTEL

-1280 LVDARSATEQ
+1280 LVDARSAAEQ
-1290 SKAAV
+1290 SQAAV

-1303 NKIRYGAQAVIKI
+1303 NEIRYGAQAVIKI

-1342 ERAGSYENAREI
+1342 ERAGSYENAREM

-1425 TDAETGRTI
+1425 TDAETGQTI

-1495 YLLPAED
+1495 YLLPAEN

-1517 YQLDIEIPNTP
+1517 YQLDIEIPNAP
-1528 VMGRICLEKT
+1528 VKGRICLEKT
-1538 GLMLTGFEPD
+1538 GLMLAGFELD
-1548 TDAYGNK
+1548 TDAYGNE
-1555 LQRPVYE
+1555 LQRPVYQ

-1601 EGMVVSEPLPLGRYY
+1601 EGMAVSEPLPLGRYY

-1642 QTTLVD
+1642 QTALVD

-1668 EALQSTAQA
+1668 ETLQSTAQA
-1677 DGTMIRQVVDGPGE
+1677 DGTLIRQVVDAPGE

-1698 NAFDIRYPGGMLPA
+1698 NAFDIRYLGGMLPA

-1754 RFPIMLVPEGEE
+1754 RFPITLEPEGTET
-1766 AGTVIRARVAV
+1766 GTVIRARVAV

-1896 DETGTQLMTAISDR
+1896 DEAGTQLMAAISDR
-1910 NGLVTFERIPYGSY
+1910 NGLATFERIPYGSY

-1959 IVNHPMRIACRK
+1959 IVNHPMRIMCRK

-2020 RKSPE
+2020 RKAPE

-2040 FVQPEPMTFVDIPDH
+2040 FVQSEPMTFIDIPDH

-2176 TFRRKRKKK
+2176 TFRRKWKKK

>member
-13 LVGALLLGLYPLPG
+13 LVGALLLGLYPVPG
-27 LAEASPPPQATQTDI
+27 LAETSPPPQATQTDI

-79 EAPPTPAEEPVQE
+79 EAPPTPAEEPAQE
-92 PTQVPS
+92 PTQA
-98 QVPSENPAMLS
+98 PSEKPNALPLR
-109 LLEAMAQNGYAY
+109 ETMAQNGYAY
-121 VLTSPVPLY
+121 VLTPPVPLY

-140 AIAQEMAVLLVHR
+140 AIAQETAVLLVHR

-175 YVPTASLPETAL
+175 YVSTASLPETAL

-242 TPEPAATATDVTAPA
+242 TPEPAATATDATATDVTAPA

-382 AQSFSLK
+382 ARSFSLK

-497 TYPFMVLDRSDAD
+497 TYPFMVLDRRDAD

-527 RELEGPQYVRDYWD
+527 RELEGPQYVRDYWN

-606 PLSAGALTGNT
+606 PISAGALTGNT

-631 TVSVTVP
+631 TVSVSVP

-693 GITVT
+693 GIVVA

-742 TVREIGTPEGY
+742 TVREISAPEGY

-761 QVTVAGGGTASAV
+761 QVTVTGGGTASAV

-783 IRIVKRD
+783 IR
-790 SLTKEALAGAEF
+790 
-802 TITRLTAPPSAG
+802 
-814 GAGTGSSVVVT
+814 
-825 TDASGIAETGWLPW
+825 
-839 GRYRIEETKTP
+839 
-850 EHYVDQAFSTEI
+850 
-862 DILEQ
+862 
-867 GKTYEITVENE
+867 
-878 PAKGYIQIVKTDS
+878 
-891 LDKTPI
+891 
-897 GQVQFDIFREGSS
+897 
-910 EPVAVMTT
+910 M
-918 DENGAATSPPLPKGS
+918 
-933 YIVRE
+933 
-938 HENPTGYV
+938 
-946 EELVQL
+946 
-952 SATVKSDATAYL
+952 
-964 SASNQPIQGR
+964 
-974 IRIVKRDSLTKEA
+974 VKRDSLTKEA

-1011 VVAVLTTDAEGVA
+1011 VVAVLTTDAAGVA

-1130 REYGETAGYVFEEI
+1130 REHGETAGYVFEEI

-1174 DAEEYAGDNPNSSA
+1174 DAEEYTGDNPNSSA
-1188 HPKSL
+1188 RPKSL

-1280 LVDARSATEQ
+1280 LVDARSAAEQ
-1290 SKAAV
+1290 SQAGV

-1303 NKIRYGAQAVIKI
+1303 NEIRYGAQAVIKI

-1342 ERAGSYENAREI
+1342 ERAGSYENAREM

-1390 KGPVTFEI
+1390 KGPITFEI

-1425 TDAETGRTI
+1425 TDTETGRTI

-1495 YLLPAED
+1495 YLLPVED

-1528 VMGRICLEKT
+1528 VKGRICLEKT

-1548 TDAYGNK
+1548 TDAYGNE
-1555 LQRPVYE
+1555 LQRPVYQ

-1576 ETVAGKDGTV
+1576 ETVTGKDGTV

-1601 EGMVVSEPLPLGRYY
+1601 EGMAVSEPLPLGRYY
-1616 LVETQAPAGYA
+1616 LVETQVPDGYA

-1642 QTTLVD
+1642 QTALVD

-1668 EALQSTAQA
+1668 ETLQSTAQA
-1677 DGTMIRQVVDGPGE
+1677 DGTLIRQVVDGPGE

-1712 GTLVATGATDAEG
+1712 GTLVATGATDVEG

-1754 RFPIMLVPEGEE
+1754 RFPIALEPEGTE

-1896 DETGTQLMTAISDR
+1896 DETGTQLMTAVSDR

-1940 AVELQVDGSFVNPK
+1940 AVELQVDGSFVNPQ

-1959 IVNHPMRIACRK
+1959 IVNHPMRIVCRK
-1971 VNPSGTP
+1971 VNTSGTP

-2020 RKSPE
+2020 RKAPE
-2025 GYSAMADVPLHIGED
+2025 GYSAMADVPLHIGQD

-2124 TLDASYVPAEEMPE
+2124 TLNASYMPAEEMPE

-2161 GLVLLGCVLYGAQQC
+2161 GLVLLGGVLYGAQQC

>member
-13 LVGALLLGLYPLPG
+13 LVGALLLGLYPVPG
-27 LAEASPPPQATQTDI
+27 MAEASPPPQTTQTDI

-50 AAPSTEPDTGPQQP
+50 AAPSTEPDTGPPQP
-64 PADSETEEPTRQPTE
+64 PANSETEEPTRQPTE
-79 EAPPTPAEEPVQE
+79 EAPPTPAEEPAQE
-92 PTQVPS
+92 PTQA
-98 QVPSENPAMLS
+98 PSEKPDALS
-109 LLEAMAQNGYAY
+109 WREAMAQNGYAY
-121 VLTSPVPLY
+121 VLTPPVPLY

-140 AIAQEMAVLLVHR
+140 AIAQETAVLLVHR

-175 YVPTASLPETAL
+175 YVSTASLPETAL

-233 TSEGVTSQP
+233 TSEGFTSQP
-242 TPEPAATATDVTAPA
+242 TPEPAATATDVTATDVTTPA

-389 ALNAAVPTLYVGQ
+389 ALNAAVPTPYVGQ

-444 TLPGPGENISGGGQ
+444 MLPGPGENISGGGQ

-491 GWVLRH
+491 GWVLRR

-527 RELEGPQYVRDYWD
+527 RELEGPQYVRDYWN

-606 PLSAGALTGNT
+606 PLSAGALIGNT

-638 GTVLSFVAES
+638 GTALSFVAES

-693 GITVT
+693 GIAVAKT
-698 KKDAATGAKLP
+698 DAATGAKLP

-742 TVREIGTPEGY
+742 TVREISAPEGY

-761 QVTVAGGGTASAV
+761 QVTVTGGGTASAV

-783 IRIVKRD
+783 IRIVK
-790 SLTKEALAGAEF
+790 
-802 TITRLTAPPSAG
+802 
-814 GAGTGSSVVVT
+814 
-825 TDASGIAETGWLPW
+825 
-839 GRYRIEETKTP
+839 
-850 EHYVDQAFSTEI
+850 Q
-862 DILEQ
+862 
-867 GKTYEITVENE
+867 
-878 PAKGYIQIVKTDS
+878 
-891 LDKTPI
+891 
-897 GQVQFDIFREGSS
+897 
-910 EPVAVMTT
+910 
-918 DENGAATSPPLPKGS
+918 
-933 YIVRE
+933 
-938 HENPTGYV
+938 
-946 EELVQL
+946 
-952 SATVKSDATAYL
+952 
-964 SASNQPIQGR
+964 
-974 IRIVKRDSLTKEA
+974 DSLTKEA

-1130 REYGETAGYVFEEI
+1130 REHGETAGYVFEEI

-1174 DAEEYAGDNPNSSA
+1174 DAEEYTGDNPNSSVR
-1188 HPKSL
+1188 PKSL
-1193 LPEPCDISAPAVRGD
+1193 LPETCDISAPAVRGD

-1280 LVDARSATEQ
+1280 LVDARSAAEQ
-1290 SKAAV
+1290 SQAGV

-1303 NKIRYGAQAVIKI
+1303 NEIRYGAQAVIKI

-1495 YLLPAED
+1495 YLLPVED

-1528 VMGRICLEKT
+1528 VKGRICLEKT

-1548 TDAYGNK
+1548 TDAYGNE
-1555 LQRPVYE
+1555 LQRPVYK

-1576 ETVAGKDGTV
+1576 ETVTGKDGTV

-1601 EGMVVSEPLPLGRYY
+1601 EGMAVSEPLPLGRYY

-1642 QTTLVD
+1642 QTALVD

-1668 EALQSTAQA
+1668 ETLQSTAQA
-1677 DGTMIRQVVDGPGE
+1677 DGTLIRQVVDGPGE

-1754 RFPIMLVPEGEE
+1754 RFPIALEPEGEE
-1766 AGTVIRARVAV
+1766 AGTVIRARVTV

-1896 DETGTQLMTAISDR
+1896 DETGTQLMTAVSDR
-1910 NGLVTFERIPYGSY
+1910 NGLATFERIPYGSY

-1940 AVELQVDGSFVNPK
+1940 AVELQVDGSFVNPQ

-2020 RKSPE
+2020 RKAPE
-2025 GYSAMADVPLHIGED
+2025 GYSAMADVPLNIGED

-2124 TLDASYVPAEEMPE
+2124 TLEASYVPAEEMPE

>member
-13 LVGALLLGLYPLPG
+13 LVGALFLGLYPVPG
-27 LAEASPPPQATQTDI
+27 MAEASPLLQATQTDI

-50 AAPSTEPDTGPQQP
+50 AAPSMEPDTGPLQP
-64 PADSETEEPTRQPTE
+64 PVDSETEEPTRQPAE
-79 EAPPTPAEEPVQE
+79 EAPPTPAEEPTQE
-92 PTQVPS
+92 PTQA
-98 QVPSENPAMLS
+98 PSEKPNALS
-109 LLEAMAQNGYAY
+109 WREAMAQNGYAY
-121 VLTSPVPLY
+121 VLTPPVPLY

-140 AIAQEMAVLLVHR
+140 AIAQETAVLLVHR
-153 LTAGDTVAEVWLLN
+153 LTARDTVAEVWLLN

-175 YVPTASLPETAL
+175 YVSTASLPETAL

-201 ALAADAS
+201 ALAEDAS

-242 TPEPAATATDVTAPA
+242 TPEPAATATDVTATDVTAPA

-709 GAVFELSGNGESRTQ
+709 GAVFELSGNGESQTQ

-742 TVREIGTPEGY
+742 TVREISAPEGY

-761 QVTVAGGGTASAV
+761 QVAVAGGGTASAV

-783 IRIVKRD
+783 IRIVK
-790 SLTKEALAGAEF
+790 
-802 TITRLTAPPSAG
+802 
-814 GAGTGSSVVVT
+814 
-825 TDASGIAETGWLPW
+825 
-839 GRYRIEETKTP
+839 
-850 EHYVDQAFSTEI
+850 Q
-862 DILEQ
+862 
-867 GKTYEITVENE
+867 
-878 PAKGYIQIVKTDS
+878 
-891 LDKTPI
+891 
-897 GQVQFDIFREGSS
+897 
-910 EPVAVMTT
+910 
-918 DENGAATSPPLPKGS
+918 
-933 YIVRE
+933 
-938 HENPTGYV
+938 
-946 EELVQL
+946 
-952 SATVKSDATAYL
+952 
-964 SASNQPIQGR
+964 
-974 IRIVKRDSLTKEA
+974 DSLTKEA

-1039 KVPEHYVDQGFAVEV
+1039 KAPEHYVDQVFAMEV

-1130 REYGETAGYVFEEI
+1130 REHGETAGYVFEEI

-1188 HPKSL
+1188 RPKSSPL
-1193 LPEPCDISAPAVRGD
+1193 LPESCDISAPAVRGD

-1267 SPPEGYQPSGETF
+1267 SPPEGYQPSDETF
-1280 LVDARSATEQ
+1280 LMDARSAAEQ
-1290 SKAAV
+1290 SQAAV

-1303 NKIRYGAQAVIKI
+1303 NEIRYGAQAVIKI

-1329 ETPEAGAEFNVYL
+1329 ETPEASAEFNVYL
-1342 ERAGSYENAREI
+1342 ERAGSYENAREM

-1548 TDAYGNK
+1548 TDAYGNE
-1555 LQRPVYE
+1555 LQRPVYK

-1601 EGMVVSEPLPLGRYY
+1601 EGMAVSEPLPLGRYY

-1642 QTTLVD
+1642 QTALVD

-1668 EALQSTAQA
+1668 ETLQSTAQA
-1677 DGTMIRQVVDGPGE
+1677 DGTLIRQVVDAPGE

-1730 GNYPHGDYEVRE
+1730 GNYPHGNYEVRE
-1742 LQAPEGWKRSPE
+1742 LQTPEGWKRSPE
-1754 RFPIMLVPEGEE
+1754 RFPITLEPEGTET
-1766 AGTVIRARVAV
+1766 GTVIRARVAV

-1896 DETGTQLMTAISDR
+1896 DETGTQLMTAVSDR
-1910 NGLVTFERIPYGSY
+1910 NGLATFERIPYGSY
-1924 TIVETQPLP
+1924 TIVETQLLP

-1971 VNPSGTP
+1971 VNTSGTP

-2020 RKSPE
+2020 RKAPE
-2025 GYSAMADVPLHIGED
+2025 GYSAMADVPLNIGED
-2040 FVQPEPMTFVDIPDH
+2040 FMQPEPMTFVDIPDH

-2065 RPLAGVRFALEDA
+2065 RPLAGVRFALEDT

-2100 PGSYVIRETQAL
+2100 PGSYVIRETQAM

>member
-27 LAEASPPPQATQTDI
+27 LAETSPPPQATQTDI

-92 PTQVPS
+92 PTQA
-98 QVPSENPAMLS
+98 PSEYPDALS

-121 VLTSPVPLY
+121 VLTPPVPLY

-140 AIAQEMAVLLVHR
+140 AIAQETAVLLVHR

-175 YVPTASLPETAL
+175 YVSTASLPETAL
-187 TGPEV
+187 TGQEV
-192 DALAQTLLS
+192 DVLAQTLLS

-216 ALQAAMEEPTSE
+216 ALQAAMEEPTSD

-233 TSEGVTSQP
+233 TSEGFTSQP

-371 ASGVMRMAARS
+371 ASGIMRMAARS

-606 PLSAGALTGNT
+606 PISAGALTGNT

-638 GTVLSFVAES
+638 GTALSFVAES
-648 VSSAEEEANFLIG
+648 VSSAEEEASFLIG

-693 GITVT
+693 GIVVAKT
-698 KKDAATGAKLP
+698 DAATGAKLP

-742 TVREIGTPEGY
+742 TVREISAPEGY

-761 QVTVAGGGTASAV
+761 QVTVTGGGTASAV

-783 IRIVKRD
+783 IR
-790 SLTKEALAGAEF
+790 
-802 TITRLTAPPSAG
+802 
-814 GAGTGSSVVVT
+814 
-825 TDASGIAETGWLPW
+825 
-839 GRYRIEETKTP
+839 
-850 EHYVDQAFSTEI
+850 
-862 DILEQ
+862 
-867 GKTYEITVENE
+867 
-878 PAKGYIQIVKTDS
+878 
-891 LDKTPI
+891 
-897 GQVQFDIFREGSS
+897 
-910 EPVAVMTT
+910 M
-918 DENGAATSPPLPKGS
+918 
-933 YIVRE
+933 
-938 HENPTGYV
+938 
-946 EELVQL
+946 
-952 SATVKSDATAYL
+952 
-964 SASNQPIQGR
+964 
-974 IRIVKRDSLTKEA
+974 VKRDSLTKEA

-1039 KVPEHYVDQGFAVEV
+1039 KAPEHYVDQDFAVEV

-1130 REYGETAGYVFEEI
+1130 REHGETAGYVFEEI

-1174 DAEEYAGDNPNSSA
+1174 DVEEYAGDNPNSSA

-1219 AAQDITDRQGHVVF
+1219 AAQDITDRQGHVIF

-1242 LTTAGADASVTTEL
+1242 LTTAGADASATTEL

-1280 LVDARSATEQ
+1280 LVDARSAAEQ
-1290 SKAAV
+1290 SQAAV

-1303 NKIRYGAQAVIKI
+1303 NEIRYGAQAVIKI

-1342 ERAGSYENAREI
+1342 ERAGSYENAREM

-1502 LAVFVGQDGDSPGET
+1502 LAVFVGQDGDSPGEM

-1528 VMGRICLEKT
+1528 VKGRICLEKT
-1538 GLMLTGFEPD
+1538 GLMLAGFEPD
-1548 TDAYGNK
+1548 TDAYGNE

-1562 EGYLAGAVFEVRAA
+1562 EGYLAGAVFDVRAA
-1576 ETVAGKDGTV
+1576 ETVTGKDGTV

-1668 EALQSTAQA
+1668 ETLQSTAQA
-1677 DGTMIRQVVDGPGE
+1677 DGTLIRQVVDAPGE

-1698 NAFDIRYPGGMLPA
+1698 NAFDIRYPGSMLPA

-1754 RFPIMLVPEGEE
+1754 RFPIALEPEGEE

-1874 RVQLQ
+1874 QVQLQ

-1896 DETGTQLMTAISDR
+1896 DETGTQLMTAVSDR
-1910 NGLVTFERIPYGSY
+1910 NGLATFERIPYGSY

-1971 VNPSGTP
+1971 VNTSGTP
-1978 LPGAEFCLV
+1978 LSGAEFCLV

-2020 RKSPE
+2020 RKAPE
-2025 GYSAMADVPLHIGED
+2025 GYSAMADVPLHIGKD

-2124 TLDASYVPAEEMPE
+2124 TLDASYIPAEEMPE

>member
-1 MHKKRTRLLSLL
+1 
-13 LVGALLLGLYPLPG
+13 
-27 LAEASPPPQATQTDI
+27 
-42 TESPPENE
+42 
-50 AAPSTEPDTGPQQP
+50 
-64 PADSETEEPTRQPTE
+64 
-79 EAPPTPAEEPVQE
+79 
-92 PTQVPS
+92 
-98 QVPSENPAMLS
+98 
-109 LLEAMAQNGYAY
+109 MAQNGYAY
-121 VLTSPVPLY
+121 VLTPPVPLY

-140 AIAQEMAVLLVHR
+140 AIAQETAVLLVHR

-175 YVPTASLPETAL
+175 YVSTASLPETAL

-216 ALQAAMEEPTSE
+216 ALQATMEEPTSE
-228 PTPED
+228 LTPED

-287 FAQGNT
+287 FAQGNI

-617 AGTDGA
+617 AGTDSA

-638 GTVLSFVAES
+638 GTTLSFVAES
-648 VSSAEEEANFLIG
+648 VPSAEEEANFLIG

-742 TVREIGTPEGY
+742 TVREIGAPEGY

-761 QVTVAGGGTASAV
+761 QVTVTGGGTASAV
-774 FANAQVTGS
+774 FANAQVAGS
-783 IRIVKRD
+783 IR
-790 SLTKEALAGAEF
+790 
-802 TITRLTAPPSAG
+802 
-814 GAGTGSSVVVT
+814 
-825 TDASGIAETGWLPW
+825 
-839 GRYRIEETKTP
+839 
-850 EHYVDQAFSTEI
+850 
-862 DILEQ
+862 
-867 GKTYEITVENE
+867 
-878 PAKGYIQIVKTDS
+878 
-891 LDKTPI
+891 
-897 GQVQFDIFREGSS
+897 
-910 EPVAVMTT
+910 M
-918 DENGAATSPPLPKGS
+918 
-933 YIVRE
+933 
-938 HENPTGYV
+938 
-946 EELVQL
+946 
-952 SATVKSDATAYL
+952 
-964 SASNQPIQGR
+964 
-974 IRIVKRDSLTKEA
+974 VKRDSLTKEA

-996 RVSGLPAHQGKDDGE
+996 RVSGLPAHQGKNDGE

-1039 KVPEHYVDQGFAVEV
+1039 KAPEHYVDQGFAVEV
-1054 EIRENG
+1054 EIRENS

-1067 ENEPTKGYIRITK
+1067 ENEPTKGYTRITK

-1130 REYGETAGYVFEEI
+1130 REHGETAGYVFEEI

-1242 LTTAGADASVTTEL
+1242 LTTAGADASATTEL

-1280 LVDARSATEQ
+1280 LVDARSAAEQ
-1290 SKAAV
+1290 SQAAV
-1295 VTYEGLKT
+1295 VTYESLKT
-1303 NKIRYGAQAVIKI
+1303 NEIRYGAQAVIKI

-1342 ERAGSYENAREI
+1342 ERAGSYENAREM

-1528 VMGRICLEKT
+1528 VKGRICLEKT
-1538 GLMLTGFEPD
+1538 GLMLAGFEPD
-1548 TDAYGNK
+1548 MDAYGNEF
-1555 LQRPVYE
+1555 QRPVYE

-1601 EGMVVSEPLPLGRYY
+1601 EGMAVSEPLPLGRYY
-1616 LVETQAPAGYA
+1616 LVETQVPAGYT

-1642 QTTLVD
+1642 QTALVD

-1668 EALQSTAQA
+1668 ETLQSTAQA
-1677 DGTMIRQVVDGPGE
+1677 DGTLIRQVVDAPGE

-1754 RFPIMLVPEGEE
+1754 RFPIALEPEGTET
-1766 AGTVIRARVAV
+1766 GTVIRARVAV

-1792 ITGANTVP
+1792 IIGANTVP
-1800 GALIEVRDESGAV
+1800 GALIEVRDESGTV

-1896 DETGTQLMTAISDR
+1896 DEAGTQLMAAISDR

-1940 AVELQVDGSFVNPK
+1940 AVELQVDGSFVNPQ

-2020 RKSPE
+2020 TKAPE

-2100 PGSYVIRETQAL
+2100 PVGYVIRETQTL

>member
-1 MHKKRTRLLSLL
+1 MHKKRTKLLSLL
-13 LVGALLLGLYPLPG
+13 LVGALFLGLYPVPG
-27 LAEASPPPQATQTDI
+27 MAEASPLLQATQTDI

-64 PADSETEEPTRQPTE
+64 PADSETEEPTRHPTE
-79 EAPPTPAEEPVQE
+79 ETPPTPAEEPVQV
-92 PTQVPS
+92 PTQAPS

-109 LLEAMAQNGYAY
+109 LLETMAQNGYAY
-121 VLTSPVPLY
+121 VLTPPVPLY

-140 AIAQEMAVLLVHR
+140 AIAQETAVLLVHR

-175 YVPTASLPETAL
+175 YVSTASLPETAL

-233 TSEGVTSQP
+233 TSEGFTSQP

-272 QVTTQTNAFTDVDES
+272 QVTTQTNAFTDVDKS
-287 FAQGNT
+287 FAQDNT

-371 ASGVMRMAARS
+371 ASGVMRMAPRS

-497 TYPFMVLDRSDAD
+497 TYPFMVLDRSDSD

-606 PLSAGALTGNT
+606 PISAGTLTGNT

-638 GTVLSFVAES
+638 GTALSFVAES

-742 TVREIGTPEGY
+742 TVREIGAPAGY

-761 QVTVAGGGTASAV
+761 QVTVTGGGTASAV

-783 IRIVKRD
+783 
-790 SLTKEALAGAEF
+790 
-802 TITRLTAPPSAG
+802 
-814 GAGTGSSVVVT
+814 
-825 TDASGIAETGWLPW
+825 
-839 GRYRIEETKTP
+839 
-850 EHYVDQAFSTEI
+850 
-862 DILEQ
+862 
-867 GKTYEITVENE
+867 
-878 PAKGYIQIVKTDS
+878 
-891 LDKTPI
+891 
-897 GQVQFDIFREGSS
+897 
-910 EPVAVMTT
+910 
-918 DENGAATSPPLPKGS
+918 
-933 YIVRE
+933 
-938 HENPTGYV
+938 
-946 EELVQL
+946 
-952 SATVKSDATAYL
+952 
-964 SASNQPIQGR
+964 

-1024 LSPPLTYG
+1024 LSLPLTYG

-1130 REYGETAGYVFEEI
+1130 REHGETAGYVFEEI

-1188 HPKSL
+1188 RPKSSPL

-1219 AAQDITDRQGHVVF
+1219 AAQDITDRQGHVIF

-1280 LVDARSATEQ
+1280 LVDARSAAKQ
-1290 SKAAV
+1290 SQAAV

-1303 NKIRYGAQAVIKI
+1303 NEIRYGAQAVIKI

-1342 ERAGSYENAREI
+1342 ERAGSYENAREM
-1354 ERDHLVTDENGYA
+1354 ERDHLVTDENGYV

-1390 KGPVTFEI
+1390 KGPVAFEI

-1502 LAVFVGQDGDSPGET
+1502 LAVFVGHDGDSPGET

-1548 TDAYGNK
+1548 TDAYGNE
-1555 LQRPVYE
+1555 LQRPVYQ

-1601 EGMVVSEPLPLGRYY
+1601 EGMAVSEPLPLGRYY

-1642 QTTLVD
+1642 QTALVD

-1668 EALQSTAQA
+1668 ETLQSTAQA
-1677 DGTMIRQVVDGPGE
+1677 DGTLIRQVVDGPGE

-1698 NAFDIRYPGGMLPA
+1698 NAFDVRYPGGMLPA

-1754 RFPIMLVPEGEE
+1754 RFPITLEQEGEE

-1896 DETGTQLMTAISDR
+1896 DETGTQLMTAVSDR
-1910 NGLVTFERIPYGSY
+1910 NGLATFERIPYGSY

-1940 AVELQVDGSFVNPK
+1940 AVELQVDGSFVNPQ

-1971 VNPSGTP
+1971 VDTSGTP

-2020 RKSPE
+2020 TKAPE

-2055 YVFRKVDTAG
+2055 YVFRKVDTVG

>member
-13 LVGALLLGLYPLPG
+13 LVGALLLGLYPVPG

-50 AAPSTEPDTGPQQP
+50 AAPSTEPDIGPPQP

-79 EAPPTPAEEPVQE
+79 EAPPTPAEEPTQE
-92 PTQVPS
+92 PTQA
-98 QVPSENPAMLS
+98 PSEKPNALS
-109 LLEAMAQNGYAY
+109 WREAMAQNGYAY
-121 VLTSPVPLY
+121 VLTPPVPLY

-140 AIAQEMAVLLVHR
+140 AIAQETAVLLVHR

-242 TPEPAATATDVTAPA
+242 TPEPAATATDATATDVTAPA

-556 LEYARWLAANG
+556 LEYARWLAAKG

-606 PLSAGALTGNT
+606 PISAGTLTGNT

-638 GTVLSFVAES
+638 GTALSFVAES

-742 TVREIGTPEGY
+742 TVREISAPEGY

-761 QVTVAGGGTASAV
+761 QVTVAGGGTASAI

-783 IRIVKRD
+783 
-790 SLTKEALAGAEF
+790 
-802 TITRLTAPPSAG
+802 
-814 GAGTGSSVVVT
+814 
-825 TDASGIAETGWLPW
+825 
-839 GRYRIEETKTP
+839 
-850 EHYVDQAFSTEI
+850 
-862 DILEQ
+862 
-867 GKTYEITVENE
+867 
-878 PAKGYIQIVKTDS
+878 
-891 LDKTPI
+891 
-897 GQVQFDIFREGSS
+897 
-910 EPVAVMTT
+910 
-918 DENGAATSPPLPKGS
+918 
-933 YIVRE
+933 
-938 HENPTGYV
+938 
-946 EELVQL
+946 
-952 SATVKSDATAYL
+952 
-964 SASNQPIQGR
+964 

-1032 TYRVEES
+1032 TYRVKES

-1130 REYGETAGYVFEEI
+1130 REHGETAGYVFEEI

-1174 DAEEYAGDNPNSSA
+1174 DVEEYAGDNPNSSA

-1219 AAQDITDRQGHVVF
+1219 AAQDITDRQGYVIF

-1280 LVDARSATEQ
+1280 LVDARSAAEQ
-1290 SKAAV
+1290 SQAGV

-1303 NKIRYGAQAVIKI
+1303 NEIRYGAQAVIKI
-1316 LGSMDAGPDPGRV
+1316 LGSMDARPDPGRV

-1342 ERAGSYENAREI
+1342 ERTGSYENAREM

-1390 KGPVTFEI
+1390 KGPVTFKI

-1495 YLLPAED
+1495 YLLPAEN

-1538 GLMLTGFEPD
+1538 GLMLAGFELD
-1548 TDAYGNK
+1548 TDAYGNE

-1601 EGMVVSEPLPLGRYY
+1601 EGMTVSEPLPLGRYY

-1642 QTTLVD
+1642 QTALVD

-1668 EALQSTAQA
+1668 ETLQSTAQA
-1677 DGTMIRQVVDGPGE
+1677 DGTLIRQVVDAPGE
-1691 GFVFGLY
+1691 GFAFGLY

-1754 RFPIMLVPEGEE
+1754 RFPIALEPEGEE

-1896 DETGTQLMTAISDR
+1896 DETGTQLMAAISDR

-1971 VNPSGTP
+1971 VNTSGTP

-2020 RKSPE
+2020 RKAPE

-2100 PGSYVIRETQAL
+2100 PGSYVIRETQTL